1 MLKWAVHGKKNQEV
15 RNNNEIEIDPVPF
28 SNGPSTNNI
37 RRSFDAQSVKKSKKP
52 SRYQRRS
59 LGSTAIKKNNI
70 KTVDKENVN
79 YIGNTP
85 NYFKEGFI
93 KKAESI
99 ALKDVSNIT
108 PTSGTPVKNFE
119 RRRYYLNGS
128 KDDIPPDLP
137 PTPPTYSRRVR
148 EAKKRKLE
156 MTSTNSEAFRRD
168 NCIYKSERRIK
179 PIDRVNFSSPKL
191 SHSTSEPSLNDLSD
205 RLSASTNSSRRS
217 FLIGKHINNNII
229 STTKPPNEGLVEI
242 EYDKDLVIN
251 CIEKPISTENHAIE
265 KTTLPIF
272 GHNIFMDNPLYL
284 NKNDVLTNI
293 SNIRPLKRT
302 RKKSN
307 EFESS
312 FKSPSVDKKDAHVL
326 LREGC
331 SPVTITPLSVKL
343 AALRFSTMSTH
354 SKSQRPLF
362 SNEVTE
368 YFPKVEHPF
377 AIPIKDEECS
387 TEMENKFILGKDSLT
402 NSTESTVSTTQM
414 GDVTL
419 EKMIEDIIKSTKIV
433 KTRRRILHQIPD
445 NLAVEE
451 EIPPLDAVRDLFV
464 NPQADNKSN
473 LIKEAKYVNLS
484 RENSVSPKNTPT
496 KKITKMPIHRVNDKL
511 LKNLP
516 IGCFILDDGD
526 GYNEREVRTPEDVIV
541 DVSASKK
548 ESTNQVNILLNRSHS
563 MNSSLFDKSN
573 LKSNLSESTPD
584 LYSVTKKNSN
594 IRLRRQRCIRRKK
607 STVSN
612 ESQWKRD
619 SELKS
624 SSYLTL
630 EMGIPSPVAELQN
643 VSLCQPLSTSHDCIV
658 KPSYSID
665 HISND
670 ILVRSNVS
678 HSSLKSQ
685 EPDQSNRRSR
695 ELFGLTLENGVPS
708 PITPVA
714 GLKRTS
720 NVLSEERAHKTSKL
734 DEDLCP
740 SEAFTP
746 VIEHKS
752 SRRCLT
758 YSPEEYS
765 INSSEEK
772 RRSVTSNRLERSS
785 DRSQLLKGTIDIEI
799 ITKNDVIDVHVIRC
813 RDLQRSSGKTDEI
826 NAYAKV
832 VISGMTESQ
841 ALSSQRSIFQ
851 RTSVLYGKREPEFQ
865 RHLKLPLPT
874 AVYDNQMLHISV
886 WHRDKKY
893 RRSEFLGCVSFPL
906 KDALNSDISGTY
918 FLQGTGRQGA
928 PAHTNDRGRDDRVT
942 EGQRKMAT
950 DNIESTNDGTKENH
964 NDKSMATNGPS
975 SANATN
981 QTQTVAAALQRE
993 ADEHLFLRYL
1003 ELDPPEDPAAPR
1015 RAQRNG
1021 RTPFTTTRK
1030 LVRGSGGGFGFTVV
1044 WTRPPRVERVAAG
1057 GSAERAGLRAGDY
1070 IVFVGTKNV
1079 VTATEEDVRNLVKS
1093 AGQLLTI
1100 ETFRRVP
1107 QNGAGVRARLAQVT
1121 IPPPES
1127 TPPPPPRS
1135 PRAAA
1140 LASPATAARPPTAC
1154 SSTSQSLDRRKLHL
1168 PQVTFS
1174 KEDFHQQ
1181 TPGLSTDGRRRALLA
1196 VIAREQHYAT
1206 CLQFG
1211 LVRFVSPL
1219 AERADLIAPSD
1230 HQLLFQNIEEIFR
1243 LSEDVLDQIVQYDGE
1258 IQSST
1263 VVAVYLQKTP
1273 VFLSLYKKYCL
1284 GLKRADCVLVKK
1296 SKDPSG
1302 AFSRFCTSPPIPR
1315 RRPDITSLV
1324 HKPLEQFRELLR
1336 LMRSAAAAGGA
1347 GPYDQLEKKQL
1358 QVIVEQLQSGYQD
1371 VTAGS
1376 GLMGLA
1382 GDGKPLLSVADLES
1396 RLVFTRCKPFV
1407 LSTAG
1412 RQWIFGG
1419 ELSRVEGRAVRPY
1432 WALLFSDLLLF
1443 ATVSRDRVLFVTE
1456 EPVALAT
1463 VSEAQFN
1470 VRKKATEF
1478 RLILGR
1484 AGGESPLV
1492 SCAPRTPGRTRTVI
1506 LRAPSIDLKAV
1517 WQSLLQR
1524 QIYRAHT
1531 MTGTPL
1537 GSPLDSPDPQLTF
1550 SLATLDSQQRQTRR
1564 SSAETQTGAGGSATE
1579 GARSTRSRGST
1590 LHLQRWMTQLPEAE
1604 EMDPPE
1610 PDMEMWSVEE
1620 LRKRSKELNLLE
1632 VADLVTN
1639 NNENKGPAGGEKKE
1653 NERSPSKSS
1662 NSGSQITVR
1671 TSPVVVD
1678 TIPVCRQCHK
1688 KCLSK
1693 PNSPLVSQKDPL
1705 LPTKQKTTPSP
1716 QNSNSNKSSNS
1727 ACSSNCGNR
1736 KPRNFSHLERKGAMK
1751 LRPEDA
1757 PTAAL
1762 KVIDS
1767 IEQSQKMLKSTSYDL
1782 KTDSPI
1788 LNRSTTSV
1796 HSKNKTKS
1804 QLELRKESYRSPS
1817 PSSSSRNNS
1826 PLSTSHTTCSSMV
1839 FNSSSND
1846 LRMSNS
1852 NIANQVQCVIAQEK
1866 ILNEVKCVESITLS
1880 KHRVSSTNYP
1890 SPASVRKEQIT
1901 RKKAENVLNKVL
1913 GMNIITKRENLGT
1926 CLKTSSVFLSD
1937 DSIHEDDNDFKIER
1951 GIRRSPKMG
1960 ISAVSKMNGDIN
1972 RKTEKIEDVNAN
1984 TNVNDIGSD
1993 DDLELGPLM
2002 LMGLSAINPA
2012 AHLMRVEPFK
2022 RSSLA
2027 SANNVS
2033 RPGSLGSAK
2042 SESPVPNIAVVP
2054 PTPDYSTTNNKTD
2067 TFIDDSPD
2075 SPDVPD
2081 DLPYVSL
2088 KRYGTMSSLERLPSD
2103 ETDDGNV
2110 RLTTQEPE
2118 TSKAYNPVSGAAG
2131 GIMGWTA
2138 RAGSFVVEKMN
2149 IFSYTE
2155 SVPNSSIAHKQPS
2168 FLERCLGVSDW
2179 KSALGTEEGTAE
2191 TGEGSGASGEEAW
2204 GTPSSGDLSD
2214 NLPDSDHGTLSSP
2227 TKSSSSYAG
2236 DDDTELMM
2244 DELLMAP
2251 TITGP
2256 TTLRPLLPRDVFR
2269 RRLEPLLEEECSDS
2283 GSEDNKQTPTNS
2295 DDQGSARGLY
2305 ADDCCDAPHRPPSAS
2320 EPGGEGAGAAQ
2331 TVGEEHDGGAAS
2343 ELSPERTPTNEAPST
2358 PLQSASKE
2366 CVEVRAGAGA
2376 GRRGS
2381 ASSASTPSTLE
2392 RTTIHNPTHNQMSLA
2407 SEPAAPEESS
2417 QPEEKP
2423 PTPERL
2429 SPRAEMRLALD
2440 QGKDMLVD
2448 QEASWDGGSDPW
2460 SFRAACQRSLLRRV
2474 ASADAVT
2481 LCRAHPRRT
2490 VPHTTSRNSVYAWKL
2505 PESEKLMEME
2515 QLARAEVQTMRS
2527 RTRSL
2532 CQNGKIM
2539 GFLRRRASSD
2549 SPRRSPLF
2557 PAVSVGA
2564 GGTVGAGAGGAGR
2577 PFSPRRTTEK
2587 QFEKRFWKQ
2596 VTRRRQS
2603 CGSISQI

>member
-1 MLKWAVHGKKNQEV
+1 MLKWAVYGKKNQDV
-15 RNNNEIEIDPVPF
+15 QSINELKTETREAF
-28 SNGPSTNNI
+28 SNVPYNNNI
-37 RRSFDAQSVKKSKKP
+37 RRSLDAQSVKKSKKP

-59 LGSTAIKKNNI
+59 LGSNARKNNL
-70 KTVDKENVN
+70 KTVDKENYN

-85 NYFKEGFI
+85 NYYKEGFV
-93 KKAESI
+93 KKPEGL

-108 PTSGTPVKNFE
+108 PSSTTPINTYD
-119 RRRYYLNGS
+119 RRKYYLNGS
-128 KDDIPPDLP
+128 KDDIPP
-137 PTPPTYSRRVR
+137 TPTYSRRVR

-156 MTSTNSEAFRRD
+156 MNSSISECFSRD
-168 NCIYKSERRIK
+168 SSVYKSERRIK
-179 PIDRVNFSSPKL
+179 PINKNEFSSPKL
-191 SHSTSEPSLNDLSD
+191 SHSTSEPSINELSD
-205 RLSASTNSSRRS
+205 RLSADCSRQYIMLNKRLS
-217 FLIGKHINNNII
+217 NKTT
-229 STTKPPNEGLVEI
+229 STTKTTSEGVVEI

-251 CIEKPISTENHAIE
+251 CMEKPHTLSNEDCE
-265 KTTLPIF
+265 KITLPIF
-272 GHNIFMDNPLYL
+272 GHHIFMDDPIYFNR
-284 NKNDVLTNI
+284 NNI
-293 SNIRPLKRT
+293 CGSNIRPLKRT

-312 FKSPSVDKKDAHVL
+312 FKSPSVDKRDTHTLV
-326 LREGC
+326 RDGC
-331 SPVTITPLSVKL
+331 SPVSITPLSAKL
-343 AALRFSTMSTH
+343 AALRFSTLSTH
-354 SKSQRPLF
+354 SKSQRQVF
-362 SNEVTE
+362 VNDVTE
-368 YFPKVEHPF
+368 YFPKIENPF
-377 AIPIKDEECS
+377 TIPLRDEETS
-387 TEMENKFILGKDSLT
+387 TEMENKFILGKDSVT
-402 NSTESTVSTTQM
+402 NETESTVSTTQM

-433 KTRRRILHQIPD
+433 KTKRRILNKNFEDLPT
-445 NLAVEE
+445 VED
-451 EIPPLDAVRDLFV
+451 EIPPLEAVKDLFV
-464 NPQADNKSN
+464 KLQADNKAN
-473 LIKEAKYVNLS
+473 LIKEARYVNLS
-484 RENSVSPKNTPT
+484 RESSLSPKTRPT
-496 KKITKMPIHRVNDKL
+496 KKIMPVHKVNDKL

-526 GYNEREVRTPEDVIV
+526 GYNEREVRTPDI
-541 DVSASKK
+541 DTKSKSKLK
-548 ESTNQVNILLNRSHS
+548 EKTRKSLSRSYS
-563 MNSSLFDKSN
+563 MNVSNHEKSN
-573 LKSNLSESTPD
+573 LGYISSESTPD
-584 LYSVTKKNSN
+584 LYGASQETSN
-594 IRLRRQRCIRRKK
+594 IALRRQRCIRRKK

-612 ESQWKRD
+612 ESHRRQRNV
-619 SELKS
+619 SETEHVS
-624 SSYLTL
+624 RSILTL
-630 EMGIPSPVAELQN
+630 DVDIPSPALELQN
-643 VSLCQPLSTSHDCIV
+643 TSLCEPLSSSLHCLNVSNYGTDYREQVACDNVSL
-658 KPSYSID
+658 K
-665 HISND
+665 
-670 ILVRSNVS
+670 SNVS
-678 HSSLKSQ
+678 HSSLMPHQPEIHNK
-685 EPDQSNRRSR
+685 RSR
-695 ELFGLTLENGVPS
+695 ELFGLTLENGIPS
-708 PITPVA
+708 PITPVPN
-714 GLKRTS
+714 LKRPS
-720 NVLSEERAHKTSKL
+720 NVLSEERAHKSSKL
-734 DEDLCP
+734 DEDLLLNDIV
-740 SEAFTP
+740 TP

-758 YSPEEYS
+758 YSPEESS

-772 RRSVTSNRLERSS
+772 RRSIASNRLEHST
-785 DRSQLLKGTIDIEI
+785 DRFQSLKGTIDLEI
-799 ITKNDVIDVHVIRC
+799 RTKNDVIDVHVIRC
-813 RDLQRSSGKTDEI
+813 RDLQRCTGKTDDI
-826 NAYAKV
+826 NAYTKV
-832 VISGMTESQ
+832 VISGVTESHS
-841 ALSSQRSIFQ
+841 LPTQRSIFQ

-865 RHLKLPLPT
+865 RHLKLPVPSV
-874 AVYDNQMLHISV
+874 VYDHQVLHISV
-886 WHRDKKY
+886 WHRDRKY

-906 KDALNSDISGTY
+906 KDAISSDISGTY
-918 FLQGTGRQGA
+918 FLQGSGKQA
-928 PAHTNDRGRDDRVT
+928 PNERTDRLTEDR
-942 EGQRKMAT
+942 RKMAT
-950 DNIESTNDGTKENH
+950 DNIETTTNDGTKENH
-964 NDKSMATNGPS
+964 NDKGVAANGPS
-975 SANATN
+975 STTASQA
-981 QTQTVAAALQRE
+981 QAVAAALQRE

-1015 RAQRNG
+1015 KTQRNG

-1030 LVRGSGGGFGFTVV
+1030 LVRGTSGGFGFTVV

-1070 IVFVGTKNV
+1070 LVFVGNKNV
-1079 VTATEEDVRNLVKS
+1079 VTASEEDVRTLVKS
-1093 AGQLLTI
+1093 AGQFLTL

-1107 QNGAGVRARLAQVT
+1107 HNGSTTTPRPRLAQVT
-1121 IPPPES
+1121 IPVES
-1127 TPPPPPRS
+1127 TPPPAPRS
-1135 PRAAA
+1135 PRTTV
-1140 LASPATAARPPTAC
+1140 LASPATQARPPTAC

-1174 KEDFHQQ
+1174 KEM
-1181 TPGLSTDGRRRALLA
+1181 PGLSTDGRKRALLA
-1196 VIAREQHYAT
+1196 VVAREQHYAT

-1219 AERADLIAPSD
+1219 AERADLIAPND
-1230 HQLLFQNIEEIFR
+1230 HLLLFQNIEEIFR
-1243 LSEDVLDQIVQYDGE
+1243 LSEDILDQVVQDDGE
-1258 IQSST
+1258 IQTST

-1336 LMRSAAAAGGA
+1336 LMRAAAAASGS

-1358 QVIVEQLQSGYQD
+1358 QVIVEQLQCGYQD

-1382 GDGKPLLSVADLES
+1382 GDGKPLLSVSDLES

-1456 EPVALAT
+1456 EPVALGT

-1484 AGGESPLV
+1484 TGGESPLV
-1492 SCAPRTPGRTRTVI
+1492 SCAPRTPSRTRTVV

-1550 SLATLDSQQRQTRR
+1550 SLATLDSQQRQIRR

-1579 GARSTRSRGST
+1579 GARSSRSRGST
-1590 LHLQRWMTQLPEAE
+1590 IHLQRWMTQLPETE

-1610 PDMEMWSVEE
+1610 PDME
-1620 LRKRSKELNLLE
+1620 
-1632 VADLVTN
+1632 
-1639 NNENKGPAGGEKKE
+1639 
-1653 NERSPSKSS
+1653 
-1662 NSGSQITVR
+1662 ITVR

-1693 PNSPLVSQKDPL
+1693 PNSPQVSHREPPSQRELIKL
-1705 LPTKQKTTPSP
+1705 NTEPSP
-1716 QNSNSNKSSNS
+1716 QNSNSNKSSSSTCS
-1727 ACSSNCGNR
+1727 ANCGNR
-1736 KPRNFSHLERKGAMK
+1736 KPKTFICHLERKGAMK

-1757 PTAAL
+1757 PFAAS

-1767 IEQSQKMLKSTSYDL
+1767 IEQSQKMLKSTSYEL
-1782 KTDSPI
+1782 KTESPV
-1788 LNRSTTSV
+1788 LTRSV
-1796 HSKNKTKS
+1796 HSNRKNHTKS
-1804 QLELRKESYRSPS
+1804 HLELRKENPIRTPS

-1866 ILNEVKCVESITLS
+1866 YLNEIKCVENITLS
-1880 KHRVSSTNYP
+1880 KTKMSTSSYP

-1901 RKKAENVLNKVL
+1901 RQKAENVLNKVL
-1913 GMNIITKRENLGT
+1913 GMNIVAKRENVGT
-1926 CLKTSSVFLSD
+1926 CLKTSSVFLED
-1937 DSIHEDDNDFKIER
+1937 DTIHQDDNDFKLDR
-1951 GIRRSPKMG
+1951 GIRRSPRMG
-1960 ISAVSKMNGDIN
+1960 ISAVNKMNGDIN
-1972 RKTEKIEDVNAN
+1972 KKTERTEDYNAN
-1984 TNVNDIGSD
+1984 LNNNEVGSD

-2022 RSSLA
+2022 RVLGTNMPSI
-2027 SANNVS
+2027 S
-2033 RPGSLGSAK
+2033 RPGSLGPPK

-2054 PTPDYSTTNNKTD
+2054 PTPDYNSTNKTD
-2067 TFIDDSPD
+2067 AIVDDSPD
-2075 SPDVPD
+2075 SPDVPE

-2110 RLTTQEPE
+2110 RLTAEEPE
-2118 TSKAYNPVSGAAG
+2118 TNAHNSAVAAGTAG

-2155 SVPNSSIAHKQPS
+2155 SIPNTSIAHKQPS

-2179 KSALGTEEGTAE
+2179 KSTMGTEEGTPE

-2214 NLPDSDHGTLSSP
+2214 NLPDSEHGTLSSP

-2269 RRLEPLLEEECSDS
+2269 RRLEPLLEEDCSDS
-2283 GSEDNKQTPTNS
+2283 GSEDNKPTPTNS
-2295 DDQGSARGLY
+2295 DDQGSRLG
-2305 ADDCCDAPHRPPSAS
+2305 ADDCCDAPHLPPSAS
-2320 EPGGEGAGAAQ
+2320 ETEAGGGGAESVPI
-2331 TVGEEHDGGAAS
+2331 VGEKPDVGAEP
-2343 ELSPERTPTNEAPST
+2343 ELSPERTPTNEAPLM
-2358 PLQSASKE
+2358 PLQSVSKE
-2366 CVEVRAGAGA
+2366 CVEARAGAGA
-2376 GRRGS
+2376 LARRGS

-2392 RTTIHNPTHNQMSLA
+2392 RTAIHIPTPHQTLSPA
-2407 SEPAAPEESS
+2407 SEPAPAAEDPLQQREET
-2417 QPEEKP
+2417 P
-2423 PTPERL
+2423 PTLEERL

-2440 QGKDMLVD
+2440 QGKDMLAD
-2448 QEASWDGGSDPW
+2448 QEVSWGGGSDPW

-2481 LCRAHPRRT
+2481 MCRAHPHRT
-2490 VPHTTSRNSVYAWKL
+2490 VPHTTSRSSVYAWKV
-2505 PESEKLMEME
+2505 PESETKTMEME
-2515 QLARAEVQTMRS
+2515 QLARVEAQMMRS

-2549 SPRRSPLF
+2549 SPRREPLLLG
-2557 PAVSVGA
+2557 S
-2564 GGTVGAGAGGAGR
+2564 GTAPSR

>member
-1 MLKWAVHGKKNQEV
+1 MLKWAVYGKKNQELRV
-15 RNNNEIEIDPVPF
+15 ANDLESEDCDHYTDEAYNNNK
-28 SNGPSTNNI
+28 I
-37 RRSFDAQSVKKSKKP
+37 RRSLDGQTVKRSKKP

-59 LGSTAIKKNNI
+59 LGSAAVRKNLR
-70 KTVDKENVN
+70 TVDKENVN

-85 NYFKEGFI
+85 NYFREGFI
-93 KKAESI
+93 KKPEGLV
-99 ALKDVSNIT
+99 LKDVSNIT
-108 PTSGTPVKNFE
+108 PTGTPVKSYE
-119 RRRYYLNGS
+119 RRKYYLNNS

-156 MTSTNSEAFRRD
+156 MASANDVFRRD
-168 NCIYKSERRIK
+168 SCVYKSERRIK
-179 PIDRVNFSSPKL
+179 PIDRNSFSPKL
-191 SHSTSEPSLNDLSD
+191 SHSTSEPSLTDLSD
-205 RLSASTNSSRRS
+205 RLSATTTSSRNS
-217 FLIGKHINNNII
+217 IALGKPTKIPVC
-229 STTKPPNEGLVEI
+229 TTKTTNEGLVEI
-242 EYDKDLVIN
+242 EYDQDLVIN
-251 CIEKPISTENHAIE
+251 CIEKPIKINKSTIE
-265 KTTLPIF
+265 KSTLPIF
-272 GHNIFMDNPLYL
+272 GHHIFTDNPLYF
-284 NKNDVLTNI
+284 NNNDIGLT
-293 SNIRPLKRT
+293 NIRPLKRT

-307 EFESS
+307 DFESS
-312 FKSPSVDKKDAHVL
+312 FKSPSVDKKDTHTLV
-326 LREGC
+326 RDGC
-331 SPVTITPLSVKL
+331 SPVSITPLSTKL
-343 AALRFSTMSTH
+343 AALRFSTMSVH
-354 SKSQRPLF
+354 SKSQRVGF
-362 SNEVTE
+362 TNDVTE
-368 YFPKVEHPF
+368 YFPKVENPF
-377 AIPIKDEECS
+377 TIPLRDEESS
-387 TEMENKFILGKDSLT
+387 TEMENKFILGKDSIT
-402 NSTESTVSTTQM
+402 NNTDSTVSTTQM

-433 KTRRRILHQIPD
+433 KSKRRILTKAPELDIQ
-445 NLAVEE
+445 E
-451 EIPPLDAVRDLFV
+451 EIPPLETVKDLFV
-464 NPQADNKSN
+464 NPQAENKAN

-484 RENSVSPKNTPT
+484 RENSVSPKTTPT
-496 KKITKMPIHRVNDKL
+496 KKMPVHRVNDKL

-526 GYNEREVRTPEDVIV
+526 GYNEREVRTPDNAIDVKRK
-541 DVSASKK
+541 ASPRKRT
-548 ESTNQVNILLNRSHS
+548 TNLNRSQS
-563 MNSSLFDKSN
+563 MNLCYERGN
-573 LKSNLSESTPD
+573 LGYMSSESTPD
-584 LYSVTKKNSN
+584 LYSAADERASL
-594 IRLRRQRCIRRKK
+594 RLKRQKCIRRKK
-607 STVSN
+607 STASN
-612 ESQWKRD
+612 ESQWKNKD
-619 SELKS
+619 LKS
-624 SSYLTL
+624 SILTL
-630 EMGIPSPVAELQN
+630 EIGIPSLATELPDT
-643 VSLCQPLSTSHDCIV
+643 SLCEPLSPPLSNPLDNDD
-658 KPSYSID
+658 YQNLSIK
-665 HISND
+665 
-670 ILVRSNVS
+670 SNVS
-678 HSSLKSQ
+678 HSSLMPYDNSHNKK
-685 EPDQSNRRSR
+685 SR
-695 ELFGLTLENGVPS
+695 ELFGLTLEHGIPS
-708 PITPVA
+708 PITPVPN
-714 GLKRTS
+714 LKRPGK
-720 NVLSEERAHKTSKL
+720 VLSEERAHKTSKL
-734 DEDLCP
+734 DEDLLP
-740 SEAFTP
+740 TDAYTP

-752 SRRCLT
+752 IRRCLT
-758 YSPEEYS
+758 YSPEENS
-765 INSSEEK
+765 ISSSEEK
-772 RRSVTSNRLERSS
+772 RRSVASNKLERSS
-785 DRSQLLKGTIDIEI
+785 ERFQALKGTIDLEI
-799 ITKNDVIDVHVIRC
+799 RTRNDVIDVHVIRC
-813 RDLQRSSGKTDEI
+813 RDLQRSTGKTDDI

-832 VISGMTESQ
+832 VISGVTESQ
-841 ALSSQRSIFQ
+841 SLPSQRSIFQ

-874 AVYDNQMLHISV
+874 AIYDHQMLHISV

-893 RRSEFLGCVSFPL
+893 RRSEFLGCVSFPI
-906 KDALNSDISGTY
+906 KDAINCDISGTY
-918 FLQGTGRQGA
+918 FLQHSSGRGQNAA
-928 PAHTNDRGRDDRVT
+928 PAHANDRFVRDDRLT
-942 EGQRKMAT
+942 EGDSHKMAT
-950 DNIESTNDGTKENH
+950 DNIETSTNDGTKENH
-964 NDKSMATNGPS
+964 NDKGVSTNGPAS
-975 SANATN
+975 TTANQA
-981 QTQTVAAALQRE
+981 QAVAAALQRE

-1003 ELDPPEDPAAPR
+1003 ELDPPEDPNAPR
-1015 RAQRNG
+1015 RAPRNG

-1030 LVRGSGGGFGFTVV
+1030 LIRGTAGGFGFTVV

-1070 IVFVGTKNV
+1070 LVFVGNKNV
-1079 VTATEEDVRNLVKS
+1079 VTSNEEEVRNLVKS
-1093 AGQLLTI
+1093 AGQMLNI

-1107 QNGAGVRARLAQVT
+1107 PNGVGIRPRLTQVT
-1121 IPPPES
+1121 IPTAES

-1135 PRAAA
+1135 PRTTA

-1174 KEDFHQQ
+1174 KE
-1181 TPGLSTDGRRRALLA
+1181 TPGLATDGRKRALLA
-1196 VIAREQHYAT
+1196 VVAREQHYGT

-1219 AERADLIAPSD
+1219 AERADLIAPND

-1243 LSEDVLDQIVQYDGE
+1243 LSEDILDQVVQDDGE
-1258 IQSST
+1258 IQTST

-1336 LMRSAAAAGGA
+1336 LMRAAAAANGA

-1419 ELSRVEGRAVRPY
+1419 ELSRVEGRAIRPY

-1456 EPVALAT
+1456 EPVALGT

-1492 SCAPRTPGRTRTVI
+1492 SCSPRTPARTRTVV

-1531 MTGTPL
+1531 MSGTPL

-1564 SSAETQTGAGGSATE
+1564 SSVETQTGGAGSATE

-1604 EMDPPE
+1604 ELDPPE

-1632 VADLVTN
+1632 VADLVSSH
-1639 NNENKGPAGGEKKE
+1639 EAKGTSPGDKKE
-1653 NERSPSKSS
+1653 NDRSPSKSS

-1693 PNSPLVSQKDPL
+1693 PNSPLVSQKEP
-1705 LPTKQKTTPSP
+1705 PVIPAKPKTEASP
-1716 QNSNSNKSSNS
+1716 QNSNSNKSSTSPCS
-1727 ACSSNCGNR
+1727 AHCGNR
-1736 KPRNFSHLERKGAMK
+1736 KPRNFSHLERKNAIK
-1751 LRPEDA
+1751 LRPEDG
-1757 PTAAL
+1757 PRAAK

-1767 IEQSQKMLKSTSYDL
+1767 IEQSQRMLKSTSYEL

-1788 LNRSTTSV
+1788 LSRSV
-1796 HSKNKTKS
+1796 HSMHTKS
-1804 QLELRKESYRSPS
+1804 QLELRKDNSIRSPS
-1817 PSSSSRNNS
+1817 PSSSSRNS

-1866 ILNEVKCVESITLS
+1866 YLNEVKCVESITLT
-1880 KHRVSSTNYP
+1880 KTKTATTNYP
-1890 SPASVRKEQIT
+1890 SPASARKEQIT
-1901 RKKAENVLNKVL
+1901 RQKAENVLNKVL
-1913 GMNIITKRENLGT
+1913 GMNIVTKRENIGS
-1926 CLKTSSVFLSD
+1926 CLKTSSVFLED
-1937 DSIHEDDNDFKIER
+1937 DSIHEDEPDFKIER
-1951 GIRRSPKMG
+1951 GLRRSPRMG
-1960 ISAVSKMNGDIN
+1960 ISAVSKMNGDITK
-1972 RKTEKIEDVNAN
+1972 KTERMEDVNAN
-1984 TNVNDIGSD
+1984 NTDAGSD
-1993 DDLELGPLM
+1993 EDLELGPLM

-2022 RSSLA
+2022 RGSATSL
-2027 SANNVS
+2027 NNPRS
-2033 RPGSLGSAK
+2033 RPGSLGSVK

-2054 PTPDYSTTNNKTD
+2054 PTPDFNSTNKTD
-2067 TFIDDSPD
+2067 DLVDESPD

-2081 DLPYVSL
+2081 DLPYVTL

-2110 RLTTQEPE
+2110 RLTSQEPE
-2118 TSKAYNPVSGAAG
+2118 TSKAYNNPVSGAAG

-2155 SVPNSSIAHKQPS
+2155 SVPNTSIAHKQPS

-2179 KSALGTEEGTAE
+2179 KSTIGTEEGTGE

-2214 NLPDSDHGTLSSP
+2214 NLPDSEHGTLS
-2227 TKSSSSYAG
+2227 SSSSYAG

-2269 RRLEPLLEEECSDS
+2269 RRLEPLMEEECSDS
-2283 GSEDNKQTPTNS
+2283 GSEDNKPTPTNS
-2295 DDQGSARGLY
+2295 DDQDSERGLD
-2305 ADDCCDAPHRPPSAS
+2305 ADDCCDVPHPPPSAS
-2320 EPGGEGAGAAQ
+2320 DQEPEGEGAHVVQLAGGEGGGG
-2331 TVGEEHDGGAAS
+2331 VGC
-2343 ELSPERTPTNEAPST
+2343 ELSPDRTPTNEAPST
-2358 PLQSASKE
+2358 PLLSVSKE
-2366 CVEVRAGAGA
+2366 FAEVRAIAGA

-2381 ASSASTPSTLE
+2381 ASSDSTPSTLE
-2392 RTTIHNPTHNQMSLA
+2392 RTTIHNPTTLSQPAPAVSA
-2407 SEPAAPEESS
+2407 SEPAPAPEVTS
-2417 QPEEKP
+2417 QPEEQRP
-2423 PTPERL
+2423 RTPERL

-2440 QGKDMLVD
+2440 QGKDMLAD
-2448 QEASWDGGSDPW
+2448 QEVSWGGGSDPW

-2490 VPHTTSRNSVYAWKL
+2490 APHTTSRNSVYAWKV
-2505 PESEKLMEME
+2505 PESEKPMEME

-2549 SPRRSPLF
+2549 SPRREPFIVAS
-2557 PAVSVGA
+2557 AA
-2564 GGTVGAGAGGAGR
+2564 AGR
-2577 PFSPRRTTEK
+2577 PFSPRRTSQEK

-2603 CGSISQI
+2603 LGSISQI

>member
-1 MLKWAVHGKKNQEV
+1 MLKWAVYKKNQEV
-15 RNNNEIEIDPVPF
+15 RPNSETETENGEPYT
-28 SNGPSTNNI
+28 NGPYDTKI
-37 RRSFDAQSVKKSKKP
+37 RRSLDAQTIKKSKKP

-59 LGSTAIKKNNI
+59 LGSTARKNNV
-70 KTVDKENVN
+70 KTIDKENIN
-79 YIGNTP
+79 YVGNTP
-85 NYFKEGFI
+85 NYYKEGFV
-93 KKAESI
+93 KKPELL

-108 PTSGTPVKNFE
+108 PTSGTPVKKFE
-119 RRRYYLNGS
+119 RRKYYLNGS
-128 KDDIPPDLP
+128 KGDIPPDLP

-156 MTSTNSEAFRRD
+156 MTSSNNDIFRRD
-168 NCIYKSERRIK
+168 SSAYKSERRIN
-179 PIDRVNFSSPKL
+179 IDRNQLSTSKL
-191 SHSTSEPSLNDLSD
+191 SHSTSEPFLSELSD
-205 RLSASTNSSRRS
+205 RLSATTSNSRHS
-217 FLIGKHINNNII
+217 FALPKSHHPI
-229 STTKPPNEGLVEI
+229 STTKTTSEGIVEI

-251 CIEKPISTENHAIE
+251 CVEKPLPVSTASVE

-272 GHNIFMDNPLYL
+272 GHNMFMNNPLYF
-284 NKNDVLTNI
+284 NKTESLM
-293 SNIRPLKRT
+293 SIRPLKRT

-312 FKSPSVDKKDAHVL
+312 FKSPSVDNKDTHSLVRDA
-326 LREGC
+326 C
-331 SPVTITPLSVKL
+331 SPVSITPLSTKL

-354 SKSQRPLF
+354 TKSQRTAF
-362 SNEVTE
+362 TDDVTE
-368 YFPKVEHPF
+368 YFPKIENPF
-377 AIPIKDEECS
+377 TIPLKDEES
-387 TEMENKFILGKDSLT
+387 SAEMENKFILGKDSTT
-402 NSTESTVSTTQM
+402 NVTESTVSTISTTQM

-433 KTRRRILHQIPD
+433 KSRRRILKKETE
-445 NLAVEE
+445 NLKTTEDKT
-451 EIPPLDAVRDLFV
+451 PPLETIKDIFV
-464 NPQADNKSN
+464 NPQAENKAN
-473 LIKEAKYVNLS
+473 LIKEARYVNLS
-484 RENSVSPKNTPT
+484 RENSISPKNTPT
-496 KKITKMPIHRVNDKL
+496 KKMMPVRRVNDKL

-526 GYNEREVRTPEDVIV
+526 GYNEREVRTPDSFIEEK
-541 DVSASKK
+541 SK
-548 ESTNQVNILLNRSHS
+548 ERSNEGRISTLNRSQS
-563 MNSSLFDKSN
+563 MKEPADNGNFRNASTEL
-573 LKSNLSESTPD
+573 TPD
-584 LYSVTKKNSN
+584 LFSAAREAN

-612 ESQWKRD
+612 ESMKQKL
-619 SELKS
+619 LKS
-624 SSYLTL
+624 EASSFLTL
-630 EMGIPSPVAELQN
+630 EMGMPSPMTELQN
-643 VSLCQPLSTSHDCIV
+643 VSLCEPLSPAFNYLA
-658 KPSYSID
+658 PSQVQT
-665 HISND
+665 HNV
-670 ILVRSNVS
+670 LNRSNVS
-678 HSSLKSQ
+678 HSSLM
-685 EPDQSNRRSR
+685 PDEQYTQDIRPR
-695 ELFGLTLENGVPS
+695 ELFGLTLENGIPS
-708 PITPVA
+708 PITPVPN
-714 GLKRTS
+714 LKRSS

-734 DEDLCP
+734 DEDVIP
-740 SEAFTP
+740 PDAFTP
-746 VIEHKS
+746 MIEHKS

-758 YSPEEYS
+758 YSPESS
-765 INSSEEK
+765 INSSAEK
-772 RRSVTSNRLERSS
+772 RRSVASNKL
-785 DRSQLLKGTIDIEI
+785 DRSTDRFQALKGTINLEI

-813 RDLQRSSGKTDEI
+813 RDLQRSSGKSDDI

-832 VISGMTESQ
+832 VISGVTEQS
-841 ALSSQRSIFQ
+841 LPSQRSIFQ

-865 RHLKLPLPT
+865 RHLKLPLPNT
-874 AVYDNQMLHISV
+874 IYDHQMIHISV

-906 KDALNSDISGTY
+906 KDVIKSDVTGSY
-918 FLQGTGRQGA
+918 FLQGRQAA
-928 PAHTNDRGRDDRVT
+928 PAHGRDVTDDR
-942 EGQRKMAT
+942 RKMAT
-950 DNIESTNDGTKENH
+950 DNTETSTNDGGKDSQ
-964 NDKSMATNGPS
+964 NDKGAAANGPS
-975 SANATN
+975 SAA
-981 QTQTVAAALQRE
+981 QAQSVAAALQRE

-1003 ELDPPEDPAAPR
+1003 ELDPPEDATAPR
-1015 RAQRNG
+1015 RAQRHG

-1030 LVRGSGGGFGFTVV
+1030 IVRGTSGGFGFTVV
-1044 WTRPPRVERVAAG
+1044 WTRPPRVERVASG
-1057 GSAERAGLRAGDY
+1057 GSAERAGLRAADY
-1070 IVFVGTKNV
+1070 IVFVGNKNV
-1079 VTATEEDVRNLVKS
+1079 VMSSEEEVRNLVKN
-1093 AGQLLTI
+1093 AGHTLI
-1100 ETFRRVP
+1100 METFRRVP
-1107 QNGAGVRARLAQVT
+1107 TNGVGIRTKAQVT
-1121 IPPPES
+1121 LPAPES

-1140 LASPATAARPPTAC
+1140 LASPATHARPPTAC

-1174 KEDFHQQ
+1174 KE
-1181 TPGLSTDGRRRALLA
+1181 TPGLSTDGRKRALLA
-1196 VIAREQHYAT
+1196 VIAREQHNAT

-1219 AERADLIAPSD
+1219 AERADLITPND

-1243 LSEDVLDQIVQYDGE
+1243 LSEDILDQVVQDDGE
-1258 IQSST
+1258 IQTST
-1263 VVAVYLQKTP
+1263 VVAVYLHKTP

-1336 LMRSAAAAGGA
+1336 LMRAAAAANGA

-1358 QVIVEQLQSGYQD
+1358 QVIVEQLQMGYQD

-1407 LSTAG
+1407 LSTPG

-1419 ELSRVEGRAVRPY
+1419 ELSKVEGRTVRPY

-1443 ATVSRDRVLFVTE
+1443 TTVSRDRVLFVTE
-1456 EPVALAT
+1456 EPVPLTT

-1478 RLILGR
+1478 RLVLGR
-1484 AGGESPLV
+1484 TGGESPLV
-1492 SCAPRTPGRTRTVI
+1492 SCAPRTPGRRVTVA

-1579 GARSTRSRGST
+1579 GARSSRSRGST
-1590 LHLQRWMTQLPEAE
+1590 LHLQRWMTQLPETE

-1610 PDMEMWSVEE
+1610 PDMETWSLEE

-1632 VADLVTN
+1632 VADLIMHH
-1639 NNENKGPAGGEKKE
+1639 NENKGASSGEKKE
-1653 NERSPSKSS
+1653 NEHSPSKSS

-1693 PNSPLVSQKDPL
+1693 PNSPLISQKSPPPVIPAKPKL
-1705 LPTKQKTTPSP
+1705 EVSP
-1716 QNSNSNKSSNS
+1716 QSSNYKRRSTSLSASAS
-1727 ACSSNCGNR
+1727 ACNANYGNR
-1736 KPRNFSHLERKGAMK
+1736 KPKNFSHLERKGAMR

-1757 PTAAL
+1757 PIAAA

-1767 IEQSQKMLKSTSYDL
+1767 IEQSQKMLKSKSYEL

-1788 LNRSTTSV
+1788 LNRSVHTTS
-1796 HSKNKTKS
+1796 TKS
-1804 QLELRKESYRSPS
+1804 QLELRKDNYIRSPS

-1866 ILNEVKCVESITLS
+1866 YLNEVKCVENITLS
-1880 KHRVSSTNYP
+1880 KTKTSITNYP
-1890 SPASVRKEQIT
+1890 SPGTLRKEQIT
-1901 RKKAENVLNKVL
+1901 RQKAENVLTKVL
-1913 GMNIITKRENLGT
+1913 GINILTKRENAGT
-1926 CLKTSSVFLSD
+1926 CLKTSSIFLDD
-1937 DSIHEDDNDFKIER
+1937 DSIHEDENDFKIDR
-1951 GIRRSPKMG
+1951 GIRKSPRMG

-1972 RKTEKIEDVNAN
+1972 NKKTERSGDVNAN
-1984 TNVNDIGSD
+1984 AITEGSD

-2022 RSSLA
+2022 KTSSTNP
-2027 SANNVS
+2027 NNMSS
-2033 RPGSLGSAK
+2033 RPDSLGAAQ
-2042 SESPVPNIAVVP
+2042 SESSVPNIAVVP
-2054 PTPDYSTTNNKTD
+2054 ATPDYNATNKTD
-2067 TFIDDSPD
+2067 DLIDDSPD
-2075 SPDVPD
+2075 SPDAPE

-2088 KRYGTMSSLERLPSD
+2088 KRYGTMSSLERFPSD

-2110 RLTTQEPE
+2110 KLTEPE
-2118 TSKAYNPVSGAAG
+2118 TAVKPYIPVSGAGG

-2155 SVPNSSIAHKQPS
+2155 SVPNATVIVKQPS
-2168 FLERCLGVSDW
+2168 FLERCLGVSEW
-2179 KSALGTEEGTAE
+2179 KSSLGTEEGTGE

-2214 NLPDSDHGTLSSP
+2214 NLPDSEHGTLSSP

-2269 RRLEPLLEEECSDS
+2269 RRLEPLLEEDCSDS
-2283 GSEDNKQTPTNS
+2283 GSEDNKPTPTNS
-2295 DDQGSARGLY
+2295 EDQ
-2305 ADDCCDAPHRPPSAS
+2305 
-2320 EPGGEGAGAAQ
+2320 
-2331 TVGEEHDGGAAS
+2331 
-2343 ELSPERTPTNEAPST
+2343 
-2358 PLQSASKE
+2358 
-2366 CVEVRAGAGA
+2366 RAW
-2376 GRRGS
+2376 
-2381 ASSASTPSTLE
+2381 
-2392 RTTIHNPTHNQMSLA
+2392 
-2407 SEPAAPEESS
+2407 
-2417 QPEEKP
+2417 
-2423 PTPERL
+2423 
-2429 SPRAEMRLALD
+2429 PR
-2440 QGKDMLVD
+2440 
-2448 QEASWDGGSDPW
+2448 
-2460 SFRAACQRSLLRRV
+2460 C
-2474 ASADAVT
+2474 
-2481 LCRAHPRRT
+2481 
-2490 VPHTTSRNSVYAWKL
+2490 
-2505 PESEKLMEME
+2505 
-2515 QLARAEVQTMRS
+2515 
-2527 RTRSL
+2527 
-2532 CQNGKIM
+2532 
-2539 GFLRRRASSD
+2539 
-2549 SPRRSPLF
+2549 
-2557 PAVSVGA
+2557 
-2564 GGTVGAGAGGAGR
+2564 
-2577 PFSPRRTTEK
+2577 
-2587 QFEKRFWKQ
+2587 
-2596 VTRRRQS
+2596 
-2603 CGSISQI
+2603 

>member
-1 MLKWAVHGKKNQEV
+1 MMLKWAVHGKKNQEI
-15 RNNNEIEIDPVPF
+15 RPNNDIELENPESF
-28 SNGPSTNNI
+28 SNGQYNKNI
-37 RRSFDAQSVKKSKKP
+37 RRSLDTQSVKKSKKP

-59 LGSTAIKKNNI
+59 LGSAAIKKNNI

-85 NYFKEGFI
+85 NYYKEAFI
-93 KKAESI
+93 KKAEGL

-156 MTSTNSEAFRRD
+156 MTSNNHDAFRRD
-168 NCIYKSERRIK
+168 NCMYKSERRIK
-179 PIDRVNFSSPKL
+179 PIDRINFSPPKL
-191 SHSTSEPSLNDLSD
+191 SHSTSEPSLHDLSD
-205 RLSASTNSSRRS
+205 RLSASTDSSRKS
-217 FLIGKHINNNII
+217 FQMRRHINNNII
-229 STTKPPNEGLVEI
+229 STTKPPSEGLVEI

-251 CIEKPISTENHAIE
+251 CIEKPLSVKKHIVE

-272 GHNIFMDNPLYL
+272 GHHVFMDNPLYF
-284 NKNDVLTNI
+284 NKNNLMTNI

-331 SPVTITPLSVKL
+331 SPVSITPLSVKL
-343 AALRFSTMSTH
+343 AELRFSTMSTH

-377 AIPIKDEECS
+377 TIPLKDEESS
-387 TEMENKFILGKDSLT
+387 TEMENKFILGKDSLS
-402 NSTESTVSTTQM
+402 NNTESTVSTTQM
-414 GDVTL
+414 GDITL

-433 KTRRRILHQIPD
+433 KTRRRILNQNPD

-464 NPQADNKSN
+464 NPQADNKIS

-484 RENSVSPKNTPT
+484 RENSVSPKHTPT
-496 KKITKMPIHRVNDKL
+496 KKMMRMPVHRVNEKL

-526 GYNEREVRTPEDVIV
+526 GYNEREVRTPDDEIENR
-541 DVSASKK
+541 SKNK
-548 ESTNQVNILLNRSHS
+548 SNESVNKLLNRSHS
-563 MNSSLFDKSN
+563 MNSSYFERSN
-573 LKSNLSESTPD
+573 LESNLSESTPD
-584 LYSVTKKNSN
+584 LYSATQNNPNNK
-594 IRLRRQRCIRRKK
+594 LRRQRCIRRKK

-612 ESQWKRD
+612 ESRWKRD

-643 VSLCQPLSTSHDCIV
+643 VSLCQPLNTSFDCIV
-658 KPSYSID
+658 RPSCNKHQLSNNVSI
-665 HISND
+665 
-670 ILVRSNVS
+670 RSNVS

-685 EPDQSNRRSR
+685 KTDLDSKRSR
-695 ELFGLTLENGVPS
+695 ELFGLTSENGVPS

-714 GLKRTS
+714 SLKRTS

-734 DEDLCP
+734 DEDLFP
-740 SEAFTP
+740 SDAFTP

-758 YSPEEYS
+758 YSPEECS

-772 RRSVTSNRLERSS
+772 RRSVASNRLERSS
-785 DRSQLLKGTIDIEI
+785 DRSQLLKGTIDLEI
-799 ITKNDVIDVHVIRC
+799 ITRDDVIDVHVIRC
-813 RDLQRSSGKTDEI
+813 RDLQRSSGKIDEI

-832 VISGMTESQ
+832 VISGVTESQ

-865 RHLKLPLPT
+865 RHLKLPLPI
-874 AVYDNQMLHISV
+874 AVYDHQMLHVSV

-906 KDALNSDISGTY
+906 KDALNSDITGTY

-928 PAHTNDRGRDDRVT
+928 PAHANDRGRDDRVT
-942 EGQRKMAT
+942 EVQRKMAT

-964 NDKSMATNGPS
+964 NDKGVAANGPS
-975 SANATN
+975 SATGTN
-981 QTQTVAAALQRE
+981 QAQTVAAALQRE

-1030 LVRGSGGGFGFTVV
+1030 LVRGTGGGFGFTVV

-1079 VTATEEDVRNLVKS
+1079 VTAAEEDVRSLVKS

-1107 QNGAGVRARLAQVT
+1107 QNGAGVRARLTQVT

-1174 KEDFHQQ
+1174 KE
-1181 TPGLSTDGRRRALLA
+1181 TPGLSADGRKRALLA

-1243 LSEDVLDQIVQYDGE
+1243 LSEDVLDQIVQDDGE

-1273 VFLSLYKKYCL
+1273 VFLSLYRKYCL

-1336 LMRSAAAAGGA
+1336 LMRSAASAGGS
-1347 GPYDQLEKKQL
+1347 GLYDQLEKKQL

-1419 ELSRVEGRAVRPY
+1419 ELSRIEGRAVRPY

-1463 VSEAQFN
+1463 ISDAQFN

-1484 AGGESPLV
+1484 SGGESPLV
-1492 SCAPRTPGRTRTVI
+1492 SCSPRTPGRTRTVI

-1531 MTGTPL
+1531 MSGTPL

-1610 PDMEMWSVEE
+1610 PDMEMWSIEE

-1639 NNENKGPAGGEKKE
+1639 NNENKGTSVEKKE
-1653 NERSPSKSS
+1653 NDRSPSKSS

-1693 PNSPLVSQKDPL
+1693 PNSPLISQKDPL

-1716 QNSNSNKSSNS
+1716 QNSHSNKSSNS
-1727 ACSSNCGNR
+1727 GCSANCANR

-1757 PTAAL
+1757 PMAAL

-1767 IEQSQKMLKSTSYDL
+1767 IEQSQRMLKSTSYDL

-1788 LNRSTTSV
+1788 LNRSTASV

-1866 ILNEVKCVESITLS
+1866 YLNEVKCVENITLS
-1880 KHRVSSTNYP
+1880 KHKVSSTNYP
-1890 SPASVRKEQIT
+1890 SPATARKEQIT
-1901 RKKAENVLNKVL
+1901 RQKAENVLNKVL
-1913 GMNIITKRENLGT
+1913 GMNIITKRENVGT

-1972 RKTEKIEDVNAN
+1972 KKTDKIEDVNAN
-1984 TNVNDIGSD
+1984 MNMNDIGSD

-2022 RSSLA
+2022 RSSL
-2027 SANNVS
+2027 SGNNVS
-2033 RPGSLGSAK
+2033 RPGSLSSAK

-2054 PTPDYSTTNNKTD
+2054 PTPDYNTTNNKTD
-2067 TFIDDSPD
+2067 TFLDDSPD

-2103 ETDDGNV
+2103 ETDDGNL

-2118 TSKAYNPVSGAAG
+2118 TSKVYNNPVSGAAG

-2155 SVPNSSIAHKQPS
+2155 SVPNTSIAHKQPS

-2295 DDQGSARGLY
+2295 DDQDSARGLD

-2320 EPGGEGAGAAQ
+2320 EPEAGDEGAGAAQ
-2331 TVGEEHDGGAAS
+2331 TVGEEPDGGAAF
-2343 ELSPERTPTNEAPST
+2343 ELSPERTPTNEAPSM
-2358 PLQSASKE
+2358 PLQFASKE
-2366 CVEVRAGAGA
+2366 CVEVRAGVGI

-2392 RTTIHNPTHNQMSLA
+2392 RTTIHNPVHNPISLA
-2407 SEPAAPEESS
+2407 PEPAAPEVSS
-2417 QPEEKP
+2417 LPEGKP
-2423 PTPERL
+2423 PTLERL

-2440 QGKDMLVD
+2440 QGKDMLAD
-2448 QEASWDGGSDPW
+2448 QEVSWDGGSDHW
-2460 SFRAACQRSLLRRV
+2460 SFRAACQKSLLRRV

-2557 PAVSVGA
+2557 PTADAPSGVA
-2564 GGTVGAGAGGAGR
+2564 GGTVVGGMGGAGR

>member
-1 MLKWAVHGKKNQEV
+1 MLKWAVYKRNQEAKTNSGNESEEREV
-15 RNNNEIEIDPVPF
+15 YTNELYNNNV
-28 SNGPSTNNI
+28 
-37 RRSFDAQSVKKSKKP
+37 RRSLDAQAVKKSKKP

-59 LGSTAIKKNNI
+59 LGSAARKNNI
-70 KTVDKENVN
+70 KTIDKENIN

-85 NYFKEGFI
+85 NYFREGFVKKEGL
-93 KKAESI
+93 

-108 PTSGTPVKNFE
+108 PNSATPVKHYD
-119 RRRYYLNGS
+119 RRKYYLNGS

-137 PTPPTYSRRVR
+137 STPPTYSRRVR

-156 MTSTNSEAFRRD
+156 MTSSANNDPFRRD
-168 NCIYKSERRIK
+168 SCFYKSERRIK
-179 PIDRVNFSSPKL
+179 PVDRCNVISPKL
-191 SHSTSEPSLNDLSD
+191 SHSTSEPDLSD
-205 RLSASTNSSRRS
+205 LSERLSATTNSSRRS
-217 FLIGKHINNNII
+217 FALPKPTHPI
-229 STTKPPNEGLVEI
+229 STTKTASEGLVEI

-251 CIEKPISTENHAIE
+251 CVEKPICSEKTTMDKIN

-272 GHNIFMDNPLYL
+272 GHHIFTDNLLYF
-284 NKNDVLTNI
+284 NKNDVGI

-307 EFESS
+307 DFESS
-312 FKSPSVDKKDAHVL
+312 FKSPSVDKRDTHALVRDA
-326 LREGC
+326 C
-331 SPVTITPLSVKL
+331 SPVSITPLSVKL
-343 AALRFSTMSTH
+343 AGLRFSTMSTH
-354 SKSQRPLF
+354 TESQRAVFPKD
-362 SNEVTE
+362 VTE
-368 YFPKVEHPF
+368 FFPKVEHHF
-377 AIPIKDEECS
+377 SIPLKDEES
-387 TEMENKFILGKDSLT
+387 SLEMENKFILGKDSLT
-402 NSTESTVSTTQM
+402 NVTESTVSTTQM

-433 KTRRRILHQIPD
+433 KSRRRIINKVPD
-445 NLAVEE
+445 ITVDE
-451 EIPPLDAVRDLFV
+451 EIPPLDAVKDLFI
-464 NPQADNKSN
+464 NPRTDSKAN
-473 LIKEAKYVNLS
+473 LIKEARYINLS
-484 RENSVSPKNTPT
+484 RENSVSPKNSPT
-496 KKITKMPIHRVNDKL
+496 KKRMPVHRVNDKL

-526 GYNEREVRTPEDVIV
+526 GYNEREVCTPDNIETKSKAKSVEPQRT
-541 DVSASKK
+541 
-548 ESTNQVNILLNRSHS
+548 LLSRSQS
-563 MNSSLFDKSN
+563 MNAASIEKSN
-573 LKSNLSESTPD
+573 LEQSISGSIPD
-584 LYSVTKKNSN
+584 LNTISQDVNL
-594 IRLRRQRCIRRKK
+594 RWRRQRCIRRKK

-612 ESQWKRD
+612 ESQWKYKQLDID
-619 SELKS
+619 SPPFLA
-624 SSYLTL
+624 L
-630 EMGIPSPVAELQN
+630 EMGIPSPAAELQN
-643 VSLCQPLSTSHDCIV
+643 VSLCEPLQTDFDNINNVSMKSTVSTS
-658 KPSYSID
+658 
-665 HISND
+665 
-670 ILVRSNVS
+670 
-678 HSSLKSQ
+678 SLMSQ
-685 EPDQSNRRSR
+685 EPTMQNKRTR
-695 ELFGLTLENGVPS
+695 ELFGLTLENGIPS
-708 PITPVA
+708 PITPVPK
-714 GLKRTS
+714 LKRPS

-734 DEDLCP
+734 DEDLLP
-740 SEAFTP
+740 TDAFTP

-752 SRRCLT
+752 TRRCLT
-758 YSPEEYS
+758 YSPEESS

-772 RRSVTSNRLERSS
+772 RRSVASNRFERST
-785 DRSQLLKGTIDIEI
+785 DRFQSLKGTIDLEI
-799 ITKNDVIDVHVIRC
+799 VTKNDIIDVHVIRC
-813 RDLQRSSGKTDEI
+813 RDLQRSSGRTDDI

-832 VISGMTESQ
+832 VISGVTETQ
-841 ALSSQRSIFQ
+841 PLSSQRSIFQ

-874 AVYDNQMLHISV
+874 AVYDHQLLHISV

-906 KDALNSDISGTY
+906 KDAINSDISGTY
-918 FLQGTGRQGA
+918 FLQQGRQGV
-928 PAHTNDRGRDDRVT
+928 PQNVHDRRSVT
-942 EGQRKMAT
+942 EERKMAT
-950 DNIESTNDGTKENH
+950 DNIETSTNDGKENH
-964 NDKSMATNGPS
+964 NDKGVANGTA
-975 SANATN
+975 SANAA
-981 QTQTVAAALQRE
+981 QSVAAALQRE

-1003 ELDPPEDPAAPR
+1003 ELDPPEDPAAPKKT
-1015 RAQRNG
+1015 QRNG

-1030 LVRGSGGGFGFTVV
+1030 LVRGTGGGFGFTVV

-1070 IVFVGTKNV
+1070 IVFVGNKNV
-1079 VTATEEDVRNLVKS
+1079 VTASEEEVRGLVKS
-1093 AGQLLTI
+1093 SGQMLNI

-1107 QNGAGVRARLAQVT
+1107 PNGSGVRPRLAQSIS

-1127 TPPPPPRS
+1127 TPPPAPRS
-1135 PRAAA
+1135 PRPAA

-1181 TPGLSTDGRRRALLA
+1181 TPGLTDGRKRALLA
-1196 VIAREQHYAT
+1196 VVSREQHYCT

-1219 AERADLIAPSD
+1219 AERADLILPSD
-1230 HQLLFQNIEEIFR
+1230 HQLLFQNIEEIIR
-1243 LSEDVLDQIVQYDGE
+1243 LSEDILDQVVQEESE
-1258 IQSST
+1258 IQTST

-1336 LMRSAAAAGGA
+1336 LMRAAAASKGA

-1382 GDGKPLLSVADLES
+1382 GDGKPLLSVTDLES

-1456 EPVALAT
+1456 EPVALGT
-1463 VSEAQFN
+1463 ISEAQFN

-1484 AGGESPLV
+1484 TGGESPLV
-1492 SCAPRTPGRTRTVI
+1492 SCAPRTPGRTRTIV

-1531 MTGTPL
+1531 TMGTPL

-1564 SSAETQTGAGGSATE
+1564 SSAETQTGGAGSATE

-1590 LHLQRWMTQLPEAE
+1590 MHLQRWMTQLPEAE

-1610 PDMEMWSVEE
+1610 ADMEMWSVEE

-1639 NNENKGPAGGEKKE
+1639 HNENKGSSPADKKE
-1653 NERSPSKSS
+1653 NDRSPSKSS

-1693 PNSPLVSQKDPL
+1693 PNSPLVSQKESIAPL
-1705 LPTKQKTTPSP
+1705 KMKTTPSP
-1716 QNSNSNKSSNS
+1716 QKSNSNKSSTSTCS
-1727 ACSSNCGNR
+1727 ANCGNR
-1736 KPRNFSHLERKGAMK
+1736 KPKNFSQCHLERKGAMK
-1751 LRPEDA
+1751 IRPEDA
-1757 PTAAL
+1757 PMAAL

-1767 IEQSQKMLKSTSYDL
+1767 IEQSQRMLKSTSYEL

-1788 LNRSTTSV
+1788 LNRSIRSQ
-1796 HSKNKTKS
+1796 NKS
-1804 QLELRKESYRSPS
+1804 QLELRKESIRSPS

-1866 ILNEVKCVESITLS
+1866 YLNEVKCVENITLS
-1880 KHRVSSTNYP
+1880 KNKMGTKYP
-1890 SPASVRKEQIT
+1890 SPGTMRREQIT
-1901 RKKAENVLNKVL
+1901 RQKAENVLNKVL
-1913 GMNIITKRENLGT
+1913 GINIITKRENVGT
-1926 CLKTSSVFLSD
+1926 CLKTSSVFLED

-1951 GIRRSPKMG
+1951 GIRRSPRMG
-1960 ISAVSKMNGDIN
+1960 ISAVNKMNGDIN
-1972 RKTEKIEDVNAN
+1972 KKTDREDVNAN
-1984 TNVNDIGSD
+1984 TSMNMNDVGSD

-2022 RSSLA
+2022 RSSGTNL
-2027 SANNVS
+2027 NNVS
-2033 RPGSLGSAK
+2033 RPDTLGSAK

-2054 PTPDYSTTNNKTD
+2054 PTPDYNTYNKTE
-2067 TFIDDSPD
+2067 TLIDDSPD

-2110 RLTTQEPE
+2110 KLTEPDV
-2118 TSKAYNPVSGAAG
+2118 TKTHNPVSGSAG

-2155 SVPNSSIAHKQPS
+2155 SVPNTSIVHKQPS

-2179 KSALGTEEGTAE
+2179 KSTLGTEEGTAE

-2214 NLPDSDHGTLSSP
+2214 NLPDSEHGTLS
-2227 TKSSSSYAG
+2227 SSSSYAG

-2269 RRLEPLLEEECSDS
+2269 RRLEPLLEEEGSDS
-2283 GSEDNKQTPTNS
+2283 GSDDNKATPTNS
-2295 DDQGSARGLY
+2295 DDQGSTRGDD
-2305 ADDCCDAPHRPPSAS
+2305 ADDCCDAPHLPSSAS
-2320 EPGGEGAGAAQ
+2320 EPEAGDGRAGAAQ
-2331 TVGEEHDGGAAS
+2331 NTGEERNGGAAR
-2343 ELSPERTPTNEAPST
+2343 ELSPDRTPTNEAPSM
-2358 PLQSASKE
+2358 PLQYVSRE
-2366 CVEVRAGAGA
+2366 CAEVRAGAG

-2392 RTTIHNPTHNQMSLA
+2392 RTTIQNLTQAPHSPT
-2407 SEPAAPEESS
+2407 SEPAPAVEESS
-2417 QPEEKP
+2417 QPEEI
-2423 PTPERL
+2423 TMEERL

-2440 QGKDMLVD
+2440 QGKDMLAD
-2448 QEASWDGGSDPW
+2448 QEVSWGGGSDPW
-2460 SFRAACQRSLLRRV
+2460 SFRVACQRSLLRRV

-2490 VPHTTSRNSVYAWKL
+2490 APHTTSRNSVYAWKL
-2505 PESEKLMEME
+2505 PENEKLTEME
-2515 QLARAEVQTMRS
+2515 QLARVEAQTMRS

-2549 SPRRSPLF
+2549 SPRREPLLLG
-2557 PAVSVGA
+2557 P
-2564 GGTVGAGAGGAGR
+2564 TAGAR

-2603 CGSISQI
+2603 LGSISQI

>member
-1 MLKWAVHGKKNQEV
+1 MLKWAVYGKKNQDLRVSNDLDNEDEHYSDEHY
-15 RNNNEIEIDPVPF
+15 NNNNKV
-28 SNGPSTNNI
+28 
-37 RRSFDAQSVKKSKKP
+37 RRSLDAQTVKKSKKP

-59 LGSTAIKKNNI
+59 LGSAAVRKNM
-70 KTVDKENVN
+70 KAVDKENVN

-85 NYFKEGFI
+85 NYYREGFI
-93 KKAESI
+93 KKPEGI

-108 PTSGTPVKNFE
+108 PTGTPVKKFD
-119 RRRYYLNGS
+119 RRKYYINS
-128 KDDIPPDLP
+128 SRDDIPPDLP

-156 MTSTNSEAFRRD
+156 MASANEVFRRD
-168 NCIYKSERRIK
+168 SCVYKSERRIK
-179 PIDRVNFSSPKL
+179 PIDRNSFSPKL
-191 SHSTSEPSLNDLSD
+191 SHSTSEPSLSDLSD
-205 RLSASTNSSRRS
+205 RLSATTTSSRNS
-217 FLIGKHINNNII
+217 FALGKQLNKPVC
-229 STTKPPNEGLVEI
+229 TTKTINDGLVEI
-242 EYDKDLVIN
+242 EYDRDLVLN
-251 CIEKPISTENHAIE
+251 CVEKPLTINKSAIE

-272 GHNIFMDNPLYL
+272 GHHIFMDNPLYF
-284 NKNDVLTNI
+284 NNNDIGLT
-293 SNIRPLKRT
+293 NIRPLKRT

-307 EFESS
+307 DFESS
-312 FKSPSVDKKDAHVL
+312 FKSPSVDKKDAHTLV
-326 LREGC
+326 RDGC
-331 SPVTITPLSVKL
+331 SPVSITPLSTKL
-343 AALRFSTMSTH
+343 AALRFSTMSVH
-354 SKSQRPLF
+354 SKSQRVAF
-362 SNEVTE
+362 TNDVTE
-368 YFPKVEHPF
+368 YFPKVENPF
-377 AIPIKDEECS
+377 TIPLRDEETS
-387 TEMENKFILGKDSLT
+387 TEMENKFILGKDST
-402 NSTESTVSTTQM
+402 SNNTDSTVSTTQM

-419 EKMIEDIIKSTKIV
+419 ERMIEDIIKSTKII
-433 KTRRRILHQIPD
+433 KSKRRILNKAPVLDVH
-445 NLAVEE
+445 E
-451 EIPPLDAVRDLFV
+451 EIPPLDTVKDLFV
-464 NPQADNKSN
+464 NPQAENKTN
-473 LIKEAKYVNLS
+473 LIREAKYVNLS
-484 RENSVSPKNTPT
+484 RENSVSPKTTPT
-496 KKITKMPIHRVNDKL
+496 KRMPVHRVNDKL

-526 GYNEREVRTPEDVIV
+526 GYNEREVRTPDNAIDVKRK
-541 DVSASKK
+541 ASPKK
-548 ESTNQVNILLNRSHS
+548 RSTLNRSQS
-563 MNSSLFDKSN
+563 MNISYERGN
-573 LKSNLSESTPD
+573 LESMSSESTPD
-584 LYSVTKKNSN
+584 LYSAAEERASL
-594 IRLRRQRCIRRKK
+594 RLKRQKCIRRKK

-612 ESQWKRD
+612 ESQWKNKD
-619 SELKS
+619 LKTS
-624 SSYLTL
+624 ILTL
-630 EMGIPSPVAELQN
+630 EIGIPSPSTELPN
-643 VSLCQPLSTSHDCIV
+643 TSLCEPLSPPLSNPIETDD
-658 KPSYSID
+658 YQN
-665 HISND
+665 IS
-670 ILVRSNVS
+670 LKSNVS
-678 HSSLKSQ
+678 HSSLMPYTNSHNK
-685 EPDQSNRRSR
+685 RSR
-695 ELFGLTLENGVPS
+695 ELFGLTLEHGIPS
-708 PITPVA
+708 PITPVPN
-714 GLKRTS
+714 LKRPGK
-720 NVLSEERAHKTSKL
+720 VLSEERAHKTSKL
-734 DEDLCP
+734 DDDFLP
-740 SEAFTP
+740 TDAYTP

-752 SRRCLT
+752 IRRCLT
-758 YSPEEYS
+758 YSPEENS
-765 INSSEEK
+765 ISSSEEK
-772 RRSVTSNRLERSS
+772 RRSVASNRLERSS
-785 DRSQLLKGTIDIEI
+785 ERFQAPKGTIDLEI
-799 ITKNDVIDVHVIRC
+799 ITRNDVIDVHVIRC
-813 RDLQRSSGKTDEI
+813 RDLQRSSGKTDDI

-832 VISGMTESQ
+832 VISGVTESQ
-841 ALSSQRSIFQ
+841 SLPSQRSIFQ

-874 AVYDNQMLHISV
+874 AVYDHQVLHISV

-906 KDALNSDISGTY
+906 KDAINCDISGTY
-918 FLQGTGRQGA
+918 FLQQGSGRGQNA
-928 PAHTNDRGRDDRVT
+928 TQAHANDRFVREDRVT
-942 EGQRKMAT
+942 EGDPGKMAT
-950 DNIESTNDGTKENH
+950 DNIETSTNDGTKENH
-964 NDKSMATNGPS
+964 DKGVSTNGPS
-975 SANATN
+975 STTASQA
-981 QTQTVAAALQRE
+981 QAVAAALQRE

-1003 ELDPPEDPAAPR
+1003 ELDPPEDPNAPR
-1015 RAQRNG
+1015 RAPRNG

-1030 LVRGSGGGFGFTVV
+1030 LIRGTAGGFGFTVV

-1070 IVFVGTKNV
+1070 LVFVGNKNV
-1079 VTATEEDVRNLVKS
+1079 VTSNEEEVRNLVKS
-1093 AGQLLTI
+1093 AGQMLNI

-1107 QNGAGVRARLAQVT
+1107 PNGVGIRPRLTQVT
-1121 IPPPES
+1121 IPPAES

-1135 PRAAA
+1135 PRGAA

-1174 KEDFHQQ
+1174 KE
-1181 TPGLSTDGRRRALLA
+1181 TPGLATDGRKRALLA
-1196 VIAREQHYAT
+1196 VVAREQHYGT

-1219 AERADLIAPSD
+1219 AERADLIAPND

-1243 LSEDVLDQIVQYDGE
+1243 LSEDILDQVVQDDGE
-1258 IQSST
+1258 IQTST
-1263 VVAVYLQKTP
+1263 VVAIYLQKTP

-1336 LMRSAAAAGGA
+1336 LMRAAAAANGA

-1456 EPVALAT
+1456 EPVALGT

-1492 SCAPRTPGRTRTVI
+1492 SCSPRTPARTRTVV

-1531 MTGTPL
+1531 MSGTPL

-1550 SLATLDSQQRQTRR
+1550 SLATLDSQQRQVSASSIQRHSSLALLPASSYRSHLNMLVEERPEKEVRTRR
-1564 SSAETQTGAGGSATE
+1564 SSVETQTGGGGSATE

-1604 EMDPPE
+1604 ELDPPE

-1632 VADLVTN
+1632 VADLVSSH
-1639 NNENKGPAGGEKKE
+1639 EAKGTSPGDKKD
-1653 NERSPSKSS
+1653 NDRSPSKSS
-1662 NSGSQITVR
+1662 NSGSQ
-1671 TSPVVVD
+1671 
-1678 TIPVCRQCHK
+1678 
-1688 KCLSK
+1688 
-1693 PNSPLVSQKDPL
+1693 
-1705 LPTKQKTTPSP
+1705 
-1716 QNSNSNKSSNS
+1716 
-1727 ACSSNCGNR
+1727 
-1736 KPRNFSHLERKGAMK
+1736 
-1751 LRPEDA
+1751 
-1757 PTAAL
+1757 
-1762 KVIDS
+1762 
-1767 IEQSQKMLKSTSYDL
+1767 
-1782 KTDSPI
+1782 
-1788 LNRSTTSV
+1788 
-1796 HSKNKTKS
+1796 
-1804 QLELRKESYRSPS
+1804 
-1817 PSSSSRNNS
+1817 
-1826 PLSTSHTTCSSMV
+1826 
-1839 FNSSSND
+1839 
-1846 LRMSNS
+1846 
-1852 NIANQVQCVIAQEK
+1852 VQCVIAQEK
-1866 ILNEVKCVESITLS
+1866 YLNEVKCVESITLT
-1880 KHRVSSTNYP
+1880 KTKTATSSYP

-1901 RKKAENVLNKVL
+1901 RQKAENVLNKVL
-1913 GMNIITKRENLGT
+1913 GMNIITKRENVGS
-1926 CLKTSSVFLSD
+1926 CLKTSSVFLED

-1951 GIRRSPKMG
+1951 GLRRSPRMG
-1960 ISAVSKMNGDIN
+1960 ISAVSKMNGDITK
-1972 RKTEKIEDVNAN
+1972 KTEDVNAN
-1984 TNVNDIGSD
+1984 ATDAGSD

-2022 RSSLA
+2022 RASGTSL
-2027 SANNVS
+2027 NNPCS
-2033 RPGSLGSAK
+2033 RPGSLGSVK

-2054 PTPDYSTTNNKTD
+2054 PTPDYNSTNKTD
-2067 TFIDDSPD
+2067 DLVDESPD

-2081 DLPYVSL
+2081 DLPYVTL

-2110 RLTTQEPE
+2110 RLTAQEPE
-2118 TSKAYNPVSGAAG
+2118 TSKAYNNPVTGAAG

-2155 SVPNSSIAHKQPS
+2155 SVPSTAIAHKQPS

-2179 KSALGTEEGTAE
+2179 KSTIGTEEGTGE

-2214 NLPDSDHGTLSSP
+2214 NLPDSEHGTLSSP

-2256 TTLRPLLPRDVFR
+2256 TTMRPLLPRDVFR
-2269 RRLEPLLEEECSDS
+2269 RRLEPLMEEECSDS
-2283 GSEDNKQTPTNS
+2283 GSEDNKPTPTNS
-2295 DDQGSARGLY
+2295 DDQGSERGLD
-2305 ADDCCDAPHRPPSAS
+2305 ADDCCDVPHPPPSAS
-2320 EPGGEGAGAAQ
+2320 DQEPEGGGAGVGPAAGGEGG
-2331 TVGEEHDGGAAS
+2331 GGAGC
-2343 ELSPERTPTNEAPST
+2343 ELSPDRTPTNEAPST
-2358 PLQSASKE
+2358 PLLSVSREFA
-2366 CVEVRAGAGA
+2366 EVRAIVGA
-2376 GRRGS
+2376 GRPGS
-2381 ASSASTPSTLE
+2381 ASSDSTPSTLE
-2392 RTTIHNPTHNQMSLA
+2392 RTTIHNPTSLNQPGPAVSA
-2407 SEPAAPEESS
+2407 SEPAPAPEVIS
-2417 QPEEKP
+2417 PREEPRP

-2429 SPRAEMRLALD
+2429 TPRAEMRLALD
-2440 QGKDMLVD
+2440 QGKDMLAE
-2448 QEASWDGGSDPW
+2448 QEVSWGGGSDPW

-2490 VPHTTSRNSVYAWKL
+2490 APHTTSRNSVYAWKV
-2505 PESEKLMEME
+2505 PESEKPMEME

-2549 SPRRSPLF
+2549 SPRREPFVLSS
-2557 PAVSVGA
+2557 A
-2564 GGTVGAGAGGAGR
+2564 R
-2577 PFSPRRTTEK
+2577 PFSPRRSSEK
-2587 QFEKRFWKQ
+2587 NFEKRFWKQ

-2603 CGSISQI
+2603 LGSISQI

>member
-1 MLKWAVHGKKNQEV
+1 MLKWTVYGKKTQEPHPTNEFEGV
-15 RNNNEIEIDPVPF
+15 RCNDYDNECYNNEIRK
-28 SNGPSTNNI
+28 SL
-37 RRSFDAQSVKKSKKP
+37 DAQCVKKSKKP

-59 LGSTAIKKNNI
+59 LGSNAVRKNNI
-70 KTVDKENVN
+70 KTVNKENEN

-85 NYFKEGFI
+85 NYYKEGFV
-93 KKAESI
+93 KKAEGI

-108 PTSGTPVKNFE
+108 PNSTPVKTFE
-119 RRRYYLNGS
+119 RRKFYLHGS
-128 KDDIPPDLP
+128 RDDLAPDLP

-156 MTSTNSEAFRRD
+156 MTSANNEVFRRD
-168 NCIYKSERRIK
+168 SSVYKSERRIRSV
-179 PIDRVNFSSPKL
+179 DRNSLTSRL
-191 SHSTSEPSLNDLSD
+191 SHSTSEPSLNELSD
-205 RLSASTNSSRRS
+205 R
-217 FLIGKHINNNII
+217 ICPINNYDKTTFSYNKAIDNKVC
-229 STTKPPNEGLVEI
+229 TTKTASEGLVEI

-251 CIEKPISTENHAIE
+251 CVEKPITINKSSIE

-272 GHNIFMDNPLYL
+272 GHHIFMDNPLYF
-284 NKNDVLTNI
+284 NKNEGPTC
-293 SNIRPLKRT
+293 IRPLKRT

-312 FKSPSVDKKDAHVL
+312 FKSPSVDKKDTHALV
-326 LREGC
+326 REAC
-331 SPVTITPLSVKL
+331 SPVSITPLSVKL

-354 SKSQRPLF
+354 SKSQRVAF
-362 SNEVTE
+362 NNDVTE
-368 YFPKVEHPF
+368 YFPKVENPF
-377 AIPIKDEECS
+377 TIPLRDEESS
-387 TEMENKFILGKDSLT
+387 TEMENKFILGKDYTS
-402 NSTESTVSTTQM
+402 NTESTVSTTQM

-433 KTRRRILHQIPD
+433 KSKRRILNKITEQNISQDDIIPEPELVQD
-445 NLAVEE
+445 IFINPLAE
-451 EIPPLDAVRDLFV
+451 
-464 NPQADNKSN
+464 NKAN

-484 RENSVSPKNTPT
+484 RENSVSPKTTPS
-496 KKITKMPIHRVNDKL
+496 KKIVPVHKVNDKL

-526 GYNEREVRTPEDVIV
+526 GYNEREVRTPENIV
-541 DVSASKK
+541 ESKPK
-548 ESTNQVNILLNRSHS
+548 ISCKRRENKSISRSHS
-563 MNSSLFDKSN
+563 MSASLERVNIENISSD
-573 LKSNLSESTPD
+573 STPD
-584 LYSVTKKNSN
+584 LYSISKERASL
-594 IRLRRQRCIRRKK
+594 RLKRQGCIRRKK
-607 STVSN
+607 STASN
-612 ESQWKRD
+612 ESQWKQRINEPKE
-619 SELKS
+619 SI
-624 SSYLTL
+624 LTL
-630 EMGIPSPVAELQN
+630 EVGLPSPAMDLPN
-643 VSLCQPLSTSHDCIV
+643 VSLCEPLASPLC
-658 KPSYSID
+658 YSIETGD
-665 HISND
+665 EFPQQLNNS
-670 ILVRSNVS
+670 RSNVS
-678 HSSLKSQ
+678 HSSLMHY
-685 EPDQSNRRSR
+685 DQIQNKRSR
-695 ELFGLTLENGVPS
+695 ELFGLTLENGIPS
-708 PITPVA
+708 PITPLPN
-714 GLKRTS
+714 LKRPGK
-720 NVLSEERAHKTSKL
+720 VLSEERAHKTSKL
-734 DEDLCP
+734 DEDVLP
-740 SEAFTP
+740 SDGYTP
-746 VIEHKS
+746 IIEHKS
-752 SRRCLT
+752 IRRCLT

-765 INSSEEK
+765 ISSSEEK
-772 RRSVTSNRLERSS
+772 RRSVVSNRLERSS
-785 DRSQLLKGTIDIEI
+785 DRFQALKGTIDLEI
-799 ITKNDVIDVHVIRC
+799 MTRNDVIDVHVIRC
-813 RDLQRSSGKTDEI
+813 KDLQRSTGKTDDI

-832 VISGMTESQ
+832 VISGVTESQ
-841 ALSSQRSIFQ
+841 TLPSQRSIFQ

-874 AVYDNQMLHISV
+874 AVYDHQMLHVSV

-906 KDALNSDISGTY
+906 KDAIKCDIGGTY
-918 FLQGTGRQGA
+918 FLQQGTGRGQNAA
-928 PAHTNDRGRDDRVT
+928 PSANARCERVT
-942 EGQRKMAT
+942 PVDARNMAT
-950 DNIESTNDGTKENH
+950 DNTETSTNDGTKDNH
-964 NDKSMATNGPS
+964 TDKGVTNGP
-975 SANATN
+975 AAATTAS
-981 QTQTVAAALQRE
+981 QAQAVAAALQRE

-1003 ELDPPEDPAAPR
+1003 ELDPPDDPAAPR

-1030 LVRGSGGGFGFTVV
+1030 LIRGAGGGFGFTVV
-1044 WTRPPRVERVAAG
+1044 WTRPPRVERVAQG

-1070 IVFVGTKNV
+1070 IVFVGSKNV
-1079 VTATEEDVRNLVKS
+1079 VTASEEEVRNLVKS
-1093 AGQLLTI
+1093 TGQMLNL

-1107 QNGAGVRARLAQVT
+1107 PNGLGIRPRLAQVT

-1135 PRAAA
+1135 PRGAA

-1174 KEDFHQQ
+1174 KE
-1181 TPGLSTDGRRRALLA
+1181 TPGLSGDGRKRALLA
-1196 VIAREQHYAT
+1196 VVAREQHYAT
-1206 CLQFG
+1206 CVQFG

-1219 AERADLIAPSD
+1219 AERADLIAPCD

-1243 LSEDVLDQIVQYDGE
+1243 LSEDILDQVVQDDGE
-1258 IQSST
+1258 IQTST

-1336 LMRSAAAAGGA
+1336 LMRAAASANGA

-1456 EPVALAT
+1456 EPVALGT

-1492 SCAPRTPGRTRTVI
+1492 SCAPRTPGRTRTVV

-1531 MTGTPL
+1531 MSGTPL

-1604 EMDPPE
+1604 ELDPPE

-1632 VADLVTN
+1632 VAELVSN
-1639 NNENKGPAGGEKKE
+1639 HESKGASPNEKKD
-1653 NERSPSKSS
+1653 NDRSPSKSS

-1688 KCLSK
+1688 RCLSK
-1693 PNSPLVSQKDPL
+1693 PNSPLISQKEP
-1705 LPTKQKTTPSP
+1705 PVIPAKPKTEASP
-1716 QNSNSNKSSNS
+1716 QSSNKSSTS
-1727 ACSSNCGNR
+1727 ACSANCGNR
-1736 KPRNFSHLERKGAMK
+1736 KPKPICHLERKGAIK
-1751 LRPEDA
+1751 IRAEDG
-1757 PTAAL
+1757 PKAAM

-1767 IEQSQKMLKSTSYDL
+1767 IEQSQRMLKSKSYEL

-1788 LNRSTTSV
+1788 LTPSIHSRS
-1796 HSKNKTKS
+1796 HTKS
-1804 QLELRKESYRSPS
+1804 QLELRKDVSIRSPS

-1866 ILNEVKCVESITLS
+1866 YLNEVKCVENITLT
-1880 KHRVSSTNYP
+1880 KAKTASSNHP
-1890 SPASVRKEQIT
+1890 SPLTARKDQLT
-1901 RKKAENVLNKVL
+1901 RQKAENVLNKVL
-1913 GMNIITKRENLGT
+1913 GMNIITKRENVGT
-1926 CLKTSSVFLSD
+1926 CLQTSSVFLED
-1937 DSIHEDDNDFKIER
+1937 DSIHDDEPDFKIER
-1951 GIRRSPKMG
+1951 GLKRSPRMG

-1972 RKTEKIEDVNAN
+1972 KKTDDVNAN
-1984 TNVNDIGSD
+1984 MNDAGSD
-1993 DDLELGPLM
+1993 EDLELGPLM

-2022 RSSLA
+2022 RSSATNLHNA
-2027 SANNVS
+2027 SS
-2033 RPGSLGSAK
+2033 RPGSLGSIK

-2054 PTPDYSTTNNKTD
+2054 PTPDYNSVNKTD
-2067 TFIDDSPD
+2067 DLVDDSPE
-2075 SPDVPD
+2075 SPDVPE
-2081 DLPYVSL
+2081 DLPYVTL

-2110 RLTTQEPE
+2110 RLTAQEPE
-2118 TSKAYNPVSGAAG
+2118 TSKSYNQAVTGTSG

-2155 SVPNSSIAHKQPS
+2155 SVPNTSVAHKQPS

-2179 KSALGTEEGTAE
+2179 KSTIGTEEGTAE

-2214 NLPDSDHGTLSSP
+2214 NLPDSDHGTLS
-2227 TKSSSSYAG
+2227 SSSSYAG

-2283 GSEDNKQTPTNS
+2283 GSEDNKATPTNS
-2295 DDQGSARGLY
+2295 DDQA
-2305 ADDCCDAPHRPPSAS
+2305 
-2320 EPGGEGAGAAQ
+2320 GGEGARDDPDA
-2331 TVGEEHDGGAAS
+2331 GEGGDGGAAS
-2343 ELSPERTPTNEAPST
+2343 ELSPDRTPTNETPST
-2358 PLQSASKE
+2358 PLLSVSKE
-2366 CVEVRAGAGA
+2366 FVEARAGAAAGA
-2376 GRRGS
+2376 RRGS
-2381 ASSASTPSTLE
+2381 ASSASTPSTLD
-2392 RTTIHNPTHNQMSLA
+2392 RTTIHNPITTHLQHSQA
-2407 SEPAAPEESS
+2407 SEPAQAQEASS
-2417 QPEEKP
+2417 QLEAPRP
-2423 PTPERL
+2423 QTPERL

-2440 QGKDMLVD
+2440 QGKDMLAE
-2448 QEASWDGGSDPW
+2448 QEGSWGGGSDPW

-2481 LCRAHPRRT
+2481 LCRAPPRRT
-2490 VPHTTSRNSVYAWKL
+2490 VPHTTSRSSVYAWKV

-2515 QLARAEVQTMRS
+2515 QLARVEAQMMRS

-2549 SPRRSPLF
+2549 SPRREPLL
-2557 PAVSVGA
+2557 VCSGGA
-2564 GGTVGAGAGGAGR
+2564 GGTAAGVAGVAGGAR

-2587 QFEKRFWKQ
+2587 HFEKRFWKQ

-2603 CGSISQI
+2603 LGSISQI

>member
-1 MLKWAVHGKKNQEV
+1 MLKWTVYGKKTQDIHINNDEEAEEGNQQHKAYDEKL
-15 RNNNEIEIDPVPF
+15 
-28 SNGPSTNNI
+28 
-37 RRSFDAQSVKKSKKP
+37 RRSLDAQTVKKSKKP

-59 LGSTAIKKNNI
+59 LGTAARKNNCRN
-70 KTVDKENVN
+70 VDKENIN
-79 YIGNTP
+79 CIGNTP
-85 NYFKEGFI
+85 NHFREGFI
-93 KKAESI
+93 KKIDSN

-108 PTSGTPVKNFE
+108 PTPGTPNFE
-119 RRRYYLNGS
+119 KRMLFRNAS

-156 MTSTNSEAFRRD
+156 TSCNNNVVFNRNS
-168 NCIYKSERRIK
+168 CIYKSERRMK
-179 PIDRVNFSSPKL
+179 QDRSLITSPKL
-191 SHSTSEPSLNDLSD
+191 SHSVSEPSLNELSE
-205 RLSASTNSSRRS
+205 RLSLNSDSNRS
-217 FLIGKHINNNII
+217 SFVIAKQINNKKPVC
-229 STTKPPNEGLVEI
+229 TTKTASEGLVEI

-251 CIEKPISTENHAIE
+251 CIEKPVAVDKTKLE
-265 KTTLPIF
+265 KSTLPIF
-272 GHNIFMDNPLYL
+272 GHRIFTDNLLYF
-284 NKNDVLTNI
+284 NKNEDGPPNV
-293 SNIRPLKRT
+293 RPLKRT

-307 EFESS
+307 EFQSS
-312 FKSPSVDKKDAHVL
+312 FKSPSIDKKDVHSLV
-326 LREGC
+326 RDGC
-331 SPVTITPLSVKL
+331 SPSITPLSVKL

-354 SKSQRPLF
+354 TKSQRTVC
-362 SNEVTE
+362 NNDVTE
-368 YFPKVEHPF
+368 FFPKIEIPF
-377 AIPIKDEECS
+377 TIPLRDEES
-387 TEMENKFILGKDSLT
+387 TTEMENKFILGKDSI
-402 NSTESTVSTTQM
+402 NSTSESTVSTTQM
-414 GDVTL
+414 GDITL
-419 EKMIEDIIKSTKIV
+419 ERMIEDIIKSTKIV
-433 KTRRRILHQIPD
+433 KSKRRVLTNMESEDKVSI
-445 NLAVEE
+445 EE
-451 EIPPLDAVRDLFV
+451 EIPTIETIKDLFV
-464 NPQADNKSN
+464 KPQTEVKTNI
-473 LIKEAKYVNLS
+473 IKEAKYVNLS
-484 RENSVSPKNTPT
+484 RENSVSPKTTPT
-496 KKITKMPIHRVNDKL
+496 KKRTPVHRVNDKL
-511 LKNLP
+511 LKNVP
-516 IGCFILDDGD
+516 IGGFILDDGD
-526 GYNEREVRTPEDVIV
+526 GYNEREVKTPDKCV
-541 DVSASKK
+541 DIKPKLAIYDHMS
-548 ESTNQVNILLNRSHS
+548 LNRSQS
-563 MNSSLFDKSN
+563 MKWSLTEKCN
-573 LKSNLSESTPD
+573 LNQVSSESTPD
-584 LYSVTKKNSN
+584 VYSSIKDCKNN
-594 IRLRRQRCIRRKK
+594 RLRRQKCIRRKK
-607 STVSN
+607 STVSIDSLWKQKQI
-612 ESQWKRD
+612 ES
-619 SELKS
+619 KS
-624 SSYLTL
+624 SLFLTL
-630 EMGIPSPVAELQN
+630 EMGLPSPTTTLQN
-643 VSLCQPLSTSHDCIV
+643 LSLCEPISETYTRIPLEKD
-658 KPSYSID
+658 YALNNSIA
-665 HISND
+665 S
-670 ILVRSNVS
+670 SVS
-678 HSSLKSQ
+678 HSSLKINGPAQ
-685 EPDQSNRRSR
+685 NKRSR
-695 ELFGLTLENGVPS
+695 ELFGLTLENGIPS
-708 PITPVA
+708 PITPLPN
-714 GLKRTS
+714 LKRSS

-734 DEDLCP
+734 EEDLF
-740 SEAFTP
+740 SNGAMTP
-746 VIEHKS
+746 VLEHKT

-758 YSPEEYS
+758 YSPEDSS
-765 INSSEEK
+765 ISSSEEK
-772 RRSVTSNRLERSS
+772 RRSVASNRLERSA
-785 DRSQLLKGTIDIEI
+785 DRFQSLKGTIDLEI
-799 ITKNDVIDVHVIRC
+799 IMRNDIIDVHVIRC
-813 RDLQRSSGKTDEI
+813 RDLQRPSGKVDDI

-832 VISGMTESQ
+832 VISGVAEDQS
-841 ALSSQRSIFQ
+841 LPSQRSIFQ

-874 AVYDNQMLHISV
+874 AVYDHQMLHISV

-906 KDALNSDISGTY
+906 KDAIKSDISGTY
-918 FLQGTGRQGA
+918 ILQQGRTGAA
-928 PAHTNDRGRDDRVT
+928 PDSRLT
-942 EGQRKMAT
+942 ERRKMAT
-950 DNIESTNDGTKENH
+950 DNTEASTNDGAKENT
-964 NDKSMATNGPS
+964 DKGVASNGPS
-975 SANATN
+975 TN
-981 QTQTVAAALQRE
+981 QAQIAAALQRE

-1015 RAQRNG
+1015 RTQRNG

-1030 LVRGSGGGFGFTVV
+1030 LVRGMSGGFGFTVV
-1044 WTRPPRVERVAAG
+1044 WTRPPKVERVAAG

-1070 IVFVGTKNV
+1070 IVFVGNKNV
-1079 VTATEEDVRNLVKS
+1079 VTASEEEVRNLVKS
-1093 AGQLLTI
+1093 AGQTLNL

-1107 QNGAGVRARLAQVT
+1107 QNGVGAKPRLAQVS
-1121 IPPPES
+1121 IPAPES
-1127 TPPPPPRS
+1127 TPPPAPRS

-1140 LASPATAARPPTAC
+1140 LASPAAAARPPTAC

-1174 KEDFHQQ
+1174 KE
-1181 TPGLSTDGRRRALLA
+1181 TTGLSTDGRKRALLSL
-1196 VIAREQHYAT
+1196 VAREQHYAT

-1243 LSEDVLDQIVQYDGE
+1243 LSEDILDQIVQDDGE
-1258 IQSST
+1258 IQTST
-1263 VVAVYLQKTP
+1263 VVAVYLQKAP
-1273 VFLSLYKKYCL
+1273 AFLSLYKKYCL

-1336 LMRSAAAAGGA
+1336 LMRAAVGSNGS

-1419 ELSRVEGRAVRPY
+1419 ELSRVEGRTIRPY
-1432 WALLFSDLLLF
+1432 WALLFTDLLLF

-1456 EPVALAT
+1456 EPVALGT

-1492 SCAPRTPGRTRTVI
+1492 SCAPRTPARSRPIV

-1531 MTGTPL
+1531 MSGTPL

-1564 SSAETQTGAGGSATE
+1564 SSAETQTGGGGSAAE
-1579 GARSTRSRGST
+1579 GPRSNRSRGST

-1604 EMDPPE
+1604 ELDPPE

-1632 VADLVTN
+1632 VAELI
-1639 NNENKGPAGGEKKE
+1639 ENTEKRESTVVNSVEKKE
-1653 NERSPSKSS
+1653 NDRSPSKSS

-1693 PNSPLVSQKDPL
+1693 PNSPLISQKEPPVPL
-1705 LPTKQKTTPSP
+1705 KPKTEASP
-1716 QNSNSNKSSNS
+1716 QNSSSNKSNTSICS
-1727 ACSSNCGNR
+1727 ANCGNR
-1736 KPRNFSHLERKGAMK
+1736 KQKHFSHLERKGAIRI
-1751 LRPEDA
+1751 RPEDA
-1757 PTAAL
+1757 PKAAM

-1767 IEQSQKMLKSTSYDL
+1767 IEQSQRMLKSKSYEL

-1788 LNRSTTSV
+1788 LNTSITRS
-1796 HSKNKTKS
+1796 HSHTKS
-1804 QLELRKESYRSPS
+1804 HLELRKEHSIRSPS
-1817 PSSSSRNNS
+1817 PTSSSRNS

-1846 LRMSNS
+1846 LRTSNS

-1866 ILNEVKCVESITLS
+1866 YLNEVKCVESITLS
-1880 KHRVSSTNYP
+1880 KTRTSAYS
-1890 SPASVRKEQIT
+1890 SPATLRKDERT
-1901 RKKAENVLNKVL
+1901 RQKAETVLNKVL
-1913 GMNIITKRENLGT
+1913 GMNIITKRENVGT
-1926 CLKTSSVFLSD
+1926 RLRTSSVFLDD
-1937 DSIHEDDNDFKIER
+1937 DSINDDDNDFRIER
-1951 GIRRSPKMG
+1951 GLRRSPRMG

-1972 RKTEKIEDVNAN
+1972 NKSELFEDINAN
-1984 TNVNDIGSD
+1984 TNDVLSD
-1993 DDLELGPLM
+1993 EDSELGPLM

-2022 RSSLA
+2022 RTHFEL
-2027 SANNVS
+2027 SATSINNKVNS
-2033 RPGSLGSAK
+2033 RPGSLGSIH
-2042 SESPVPNIAVVP
+2042 SDSPVPNIAVVP
-2054 PTPDYSTTNNKTD
+2054 PTPDYNMTNKTD
-2067 TFIDDSPD
+2067 ELIDESPD

-2110 RLTTQEPE
+2110 RLTAQEPDASKTYSTV
-2118 TSKAYNPVSGAAG
+2118 TSAAG

-2149 IFSYTE
+2149 IFSHTE
-2155 SVPNSSIAHKQPS
+2155 SVPNTSIAHKQPS
-2168 FLERCLGVSDW
+2168 FLERCLGVGDW
-2179 KSALGTEEGTAE
+2179 KSAIGTEEGTVE

-2214 NLPDSDHGTLSSP
+2214 NLPDSEHGTLSSP

-2256 TTLRPLLPRDVFR
+2256 TTMRPLLPRDVFR
-2269 RRLEPLLEEECSDS
+2269 RRLEPLLEEDGSDS
-2283 GSEDNKQTPTNS
+2283 GSEDNKPTPTNS
-2295 DDQGSARGLY
+2295 DDQGSERGLG
-2305 ADDCCDAPHRPPSAS
+2305 ADDCCDAPHLPPSAS
-2320 EPGGEGAGAAQ
+2320 ESEAEDGVCDAEPEGP
-2331 TVGEEHDGGAAS
+2331 GEERNGGAAS
-2343 ELSPERTPTNEAPST
+2343 ELSPDRTPTNEAPSM
-2358 PLQSASKE
+2358 PLQSVSKE
-2366 CVEVRAGAGA
+2366 CVERASAGGA
-2376 GRRGS
+2376 RRGS

-2392 RTTIHNPTHNQMSLA
+2392 RTTIHNPTPLHQLSPA
-2407 SEPAAPEESS
+2407 SEPPQVAECSREEARPAS
-2417 QPEEKP
+2417 
-2423 PTPERL
+2423 PERL

-2440 QGKDMLVD
+2440 QGKDILAE
-2448 QEASWDGGSDPW
+2448 QEVAWGGARDHW
-2460 SFRAACQRSLLRRV
+2460 SFRAACQRSLVRRV

-2481 LCRAHPRRT
+2481 LCRT
-2490 VPHTTSRNSVYAWKL
+2490 GPHTTSRSSVYAWKA
-2505 PESEKLMEME
+2505 PETEPKLMEME
-2515 QLARAEVQTMRS
+2515 QLARAEALTMRS
-2527 RTRSL
+2527 RTRSQ
-2532 CQNGKIM
+2532 CQNGKIL

-2549 SPRRSPLF
+2549 SPRREPFLLN
-2557 PAVSVGA
+2557 A
-2564 GGTVGAGAGGAGR
+2564 R
-2577 PFSPRRTTEK
+2577 PFSPRRSTEK
-2587 QFEKRFWKQ
+2587 HFEKRFWKQ

>member
-1 MLKWAVHGKKNQEV
+1 MLKWAVYGKKNQEV
-15 RNNNEIEIDPVPF
+15 KSNNEIEIGDRD
-28 SNGPSTNNI
+28 SYTNGPYNNNI
-37 RRSFDAQSVKKSKKP
+37 RRSLDAQSVKKSKKP

-59 LGSTAIKKNNI
+59 LGSAAIKKNNI

-79 YIGNTP
+79 YIGSTP
-85 NYFKEGFI
+85 NYFKEGF
-93 KKAESI
+93 KKPEGI

-148 EAKKRKLE
+148 EEKRKLE
-156 MTSTNSEAFRRD
+156 MTSNTNNDAFRRD
-168 NCIYKSERRIK
+168 SCVYKSERRIK
-179 PIDRVNFSSPKL
+179 PIDRSNFSSPIL

-205 RLSASTNSSRRS
+205 RLNATTNSSRKS
-217 FLIGKHINNNII
+217 FVTGKHVNNNII
-229 STTKPPNEGLVEI
+229 CTTKPPTEGLVEI

-251 CIEKPISTENHAIE
+251 CIEKPISPEKPVIE
-265 KTTLPIF
+265 KITLPIF
-272 GHNIFMDNPLYL
+272 GHNIFMDNPLYF
-284 NKNDVLTNI
+284 NKSDTNI

-312 FKSPSVDKKDAHVL
+312 FKSPSVDKKDAHIL

-331 SPVTITPLSVKL
+331 SPVSITPLSVKF

-354 SKSQRPLF
+354 SKSQRPIF

-377 AIPIKDEECS
+377 TIPLRDEESC
-387 TEMENKFILGKDSLT
+387 TEMENKFILCKDSTT
-402 NSTESTVSTTQM
+402 NTTGSTVSTTQM

-433 KTRRRILHQIPD
+433 KTRRRIINQIPD
-445 NLAVEE
+445 SSAVEE

-464 NPQADNKSN
+464 NPQANNKVS

-484 RENSVSPKNTPT
+484 RENSISPKSTPT
-496 KKITKMPIHRVNDKL
+496 KKILPVHRVNEKL

-526 GYNEREVRTPEDVIV
+526 GYNEREVRTPDDVIEV
-541 DVSASKK
+541 RSRIK
-548 ESTNQVNILLNRSHS
+548 STDRVNKSVNRSHS
-563 MNSSLFDKSN
+563 LKSSSFDKSN
-573 LKSNLSESTPD
+573 LESSLSESTPD
-584 LYSVTKKNSN
+584 LYTATQENTN

-612 ESQWKRD
+612 ESQWKKD
-619 SELKS
+619 SDVKTS
-624 SSYLTL
+624 SFLTL
-630 EMGIPSPVAELQN
+630 EMGIPSPVVELQN
-643 VSLCQPLSTSHDCIV
+643 VSLCQPLSISLDCV
-658 KPSYSID
+658 APSCNKDEQLHTNNSIQ
-665 HISND
+665 
-670 ILVRSNVS
+670 SNVS
-678 HSSLKSQ
+678 HSSLKSH
-685 EPDQSNRRSR
+685 EPVLRSRRSR
-695 ELFGLTLENGVPS
+695 EIFGLTLENGIPS
-708 PITPVA
+708 PITPVTN
-714 GLKRTS
+714 LKRTS

-734 DEDLCP
+734 DEELFP

-758 YSPEEYS
+758 YSPEESS

-772 RRSVTSNRLERSS
+772 RRSVASNRLERSS
-785 DRSQLLKGTIDIEI
+785 DRLQLLKGTIDLEI
-799 ITKNDVIDVHVIRC
+799 ITKNDIIDVHVIRC

-832 VISGMTESQ
+832 VISGVTESQ

-874 AVYDNQMLHISV
+874 AVYDHQLLHVSV

-906 KDALNSDISGTY
+906 KDALNSDITGTY

-928 PAHTNDRGRDDRVT
+928 PAHANDRGRDDRVT

-964 NDKSMATNGPS
+964 TDKGVATNGPS
-975 SANATN
+975 SATTAN
-981 QTQTVAAALQRE
+981 QAQTVAAALQRE

-1015 RAQRNG
+1015 KAPRNG

-1030 LVRGSGGGFGFTVV
+1030 LVRGTGGGFGFTVV

-1079 VTATEEDVRNLVKS
+1079 VTATEEDVRGLVKS
-1093 AGQLLTI
+1093 AGQMLTI

-1107 QNGAGVRARLAQVT
+1107 QNGSGVRARLTQVN
-1121 IPPPES
+1121 IPPES

-1181 TPGLSTDGRRRALLA
+1181 TPGLSADGRKRALLA
-1196 VIAREQHYAT
+1196 VVAREQHYAT

-1219 AERADLIAPSD
+1219 AERADLIAPND

-1243 LSEDVLDQIVQYDGE
+1243 LSEDILDQIVQDDSE
-1258 IQSST
+1258 IQTST

-1336 LMRSAAAAGGA
+1336 LMRTAAAAGGA

-1407 LSTAG
+1407 LSTPG

-1463 VSEAQFN
+1463 VSDAQFN

-1478 RLILGR
+1478 RLVLGR

-1492 SCAPRTPGRTRTVI
+1492 SCAPRTPGRTRTVV

-1632 VADLVTN
+1632 VADLVIKN
-1639 NNENKGPAGGEKKE
+1639 NDSKGPPPGEKKE
-1653 NERSPSKSS
+1653 HDRSPSKSS

-1693 PNSPLVSQKDPL
+1693 PNSPLVSQKEPSL
-1705 LPTKQKTTPSP
+1705 LTKQKTTPSP

-1727 ACSSNCGNR
+1727 ACSANCANR

-1757 PTAAL
+1757 PMAAL

-1767 IEQSQKMLKSTSYDL
+1767 IEQSQKMLKSTSYEL

-1788 LNRSTTSV
+1788 LNRSTASV
-1796 HSKNKTKS
+1796 HSRNQTKS
-1804 QLELRKESYRSPS
+1804 HLELRKESYRSPS

-1866 ILNEVKCVESITLS
+1866 YLNEVKCVESITLS
-1880 KHRVSSTNYP
+1880 KSRGLTTNYP
-1890 SPASVRKEQIT
+1890 SPASARKEQIT
-1901 RKKAENVLNKVL
+1901 RQKAENVLNKVL
-1913 GMNIITKRENLGT
+1913 GMNIITKRENVGT

-1972 RKTEKIEDVNAN
+1972 KKTEKTEDMNAN
-1984 TNVNDIGSD
+1984 INANDLGSD

-2022 RSSLA
+2022 RSSL
-2027 SANNVS
+2027 SSVNNVS
-2033 RPGSLGSAK
+2033 RPGSLGSVK

-2054 PTPDYSTTNNKTD
+2054 PTPDYNTSNNKTD

-2110 RLTTQEPE
+2110 RLTPQESE
-2118 TSKAYNPVSGAAG
+2118 TTKVYNPVSGAAG

-2155 SVPNSSIAHKQPS
+2155 SVPNTSIAHKQPS

-2179 KSALGTEEGTAE
+2179 KSPLGTEEGTAE

-2214 NLPDSDHGTLSSP
+2214 NLADSDHGTLSSP

-2269 RRLEPLLEEECSDS
+2269 RRLEPLLEEDCSDS

-2295 DDQGSARGLY
+2295 DDQGSAHGLD
-2305 ADDCCDAPHRPPSAS
+2305 ADDCCDAPHLPPSAS
-2320 EPGGEGAGAAQ
+2320 ELEAGGGGAAAAQ
-2331 TVGEEHDGGAAS
+2331 TVGEEHDGGDTS
-2343 ELSPERTPTNEAPST
+2343 ELSPERTPTNEVPSM
-2358 PLQSASKE
+2358 PLQSVSKE
-2366 CVEVRAGAGA
+2366 CVEVRAAVGA

-2407 SEPAAPEESS
+2407 SEPAAPEVSS
-2417 QPEEKP
+2417 QPEEQQQI
-2423 PTPERL
+2423 PERL

-2440 QGKDMLVD
+2440 QGKDMLAD
-2448 QEASWDGGSDPW
+2448 QEVSWDGGCDPW
-2460 SFRAACQRSLLRRV
+2460 SFRAACQKSLLRRV

-2481 LCRAHPRRT
+2481 LCRALPRRT
-2490 VPHTTSRNSVYAWKL
+2490 APHTTSRNSVYAWKL

-2549 SPRRSPLF
+2549 SPRRTPLF
-2557 PAVSVGA
+2557 PTLEGA
-2564 GGTVGAGAGGAGR
+2564 GGTGAGGAGR